1 MAGIIKKQI
10 LKHLSRFTKNLSPD
24 KINLSTLKGQGQLTN
39 LELDEEVL
47 QNVLELPTWLAITRV
62 YCNKASIRI
71 QWTKLKT
78 HPICLYLDKVEV
90 EMRTCE
96 EPRPPNG
103 QSPIAL
109 TAGQSEYGFAEKV
122 VEGMF
127 IVVNSITIKIHSKAF
142 HASFELW
149 QLQGYSV
156 NPNWQQSDL
165 RLTRITD
172 PQRGEVLTFKELT
185 WQTLRIE
192 ADATDNG
199 DQDPVT
205 TPLRLITNQG
215 RIQISLKRRTK
226 DCNVMASKLMF
237 LLDDLLWVLTDS
249 QLKAM
254 MKYAESLSEAME
266 KSAQQRKSLAPE
278 SVQITPPAPSTQQ
291 SWSQPFGVSP
301 NASSIGQYFDKHD
314 MKESSYHLLI
324 SRLDLH
330 ICDDSHTRE
339 SGALKHGML
348 GGAMQLTFRRM
359 AFDYYPFHRAG
370 DACKHWVRYSEAMET
385 RGQWAKKLVSE
396 FQSKIEKLY
405 EEMDPAFARTP
416 LSPFKRK
423 PDTSLSPHKS
433 PLEKGRVPPTSL
445 PRLRHPPWNRL
456 RSSCVVVR
464 VDDLD
469 VHQVS
474 TAGQHSKKP
483 STLLSCSRKFFKL
496 PDQVSAIHIE
506 FTEYYFPDNQDF
518 PVPCPNLYVQLNGL
532 MLTLDTASVLWINL
546 FCLDLYRSLE
556 QFKAIYKLEDSGKHD
571 EHVDVRLDG
580 FRMKLNIPVEKK
592 VTDHQDRPQTLCI
605 CTSEMTATNTRHA
618 PFCSCQD
625 LQSLFRKFASSEFFH
640 SSYTKFPRSQDNF
653 SLLHTLFLR
662 HAYEVDDRP
671 RKHPGFPQL
680 LHKTSASEDL
690 WSMNFTELS
699 LDFEGAESSKGRAL
713 SFIDPFPLS
722 VWACLPKRWGQAQIS
737 KRQELSASELK
748 IKPSASFSNHSKNEN
763 LSREHGVCQRS
774 KTDQDLKNIY
784 KVPETMD
791 VLGESDCEIDDGVD
805 NKELEASADIHV
817 LASSSVHVKVR
828 LNHYQYLVLLRMKE
842 VLQTL
847 QEQLAQDTQEVT
859 GSPLDPMSACVGV
872 MFHSAEVAL
881 LMNPAP
887 GSVLEPRSLDSDTT
901 SLIESELSPS
911 DSKEGL
917 VAEEKELKSETSS
930 EKGVCSTSEIPEDS
944 GIENT
949 GTGVTSVPLERL
961 PRSAS
966 DGALSTA
973 PHSKSIEEKGLI
985 EEAHEAVEALAAER
999 PAETSSHPQS
1009 PPALPSSPTSDTQ
1022 PLERGNITLNG
1033 QAELIP
1039 LKNIEVELSSALHI
1053 TKDATKEALHVTM
1066 DLTKEAMSIT
1076 KDALSLSREK
1086 MTSTM
1091 QKMLSLPPAKDSVPK
1106 AEEGAVTPGGGGSSR
1121 MRFFSMKRTASQ
1133 HSFDTTSVDG
1143 SGPED
1148 GLSVDSDGSD
1158 GFVMLTDS
1166 EPSLDPLPSG
1176 HLPQVHNDTGS
1187 RASLMAED
1195 EGGASPEINSSTSQS
1210 EDPSLQPVS
1219 VLVLKMNEVNCGIEA
1234 RGDDLS
1240 VALQVMNVVPEQLNN
1255 VGMWQYL
1262 RGYLVLPTATRG
1274 QSGTQD
1280 WVVARPVEG
1289 LVSSGEPGALGDPGI
1304 EKPSVPE
1311 ASKTHPEVCLR
1322 LDIGPNAAVHSP
1334 LAVQNGFLHMLVHSY
1349 TAEFFMSFLTNL
1361 GPFLEDEIIPEVIP
1375 MEIEVVDAKITLKDD
1390 SPRVYPTS
1398 PGPVPI
1404 TLAVDHVIVKRR
1416 DDGVFYLTAPQGEGS
1431 PKQEKPVSV
1440 LQEQK
1445 APVECVLAAPAAGT
1459 RGLQL
1464 KEVPELQRELQTMK
1478 IALAEA
1484 NMDKARLLQE
1494 IRKYNPLF
1502 QL

>member
-1 MAGIIKKQI
+1 KQI

-109 TAGQSEYGFAEKV
+109 AAGQSEYGFAEKV

-266 KSAQQRKSLAPE
+266 KSAQQRKSLAPD

-301 NASSIGQYFDKHD
+301 NATSIGQYFDKHD

-339 SGALKHGML
+339 SGTLKHGML

-370 DACKHWVRYSEAMET
+370 EACKHWVRYSEAMET
-385 RGQWAKKLVSE
+385 RGQWARRLVSE
-396 FQSKIEKLY
+396 FQGKVEKHY
-405 EEMDPAFARTP
+405 EEMDAAFTKTP
-416 LSPFKRK
+416 LSPFKKK
-423 PDTSLSPHKS
+423 PDALLSPHKS
-433 PLEKGRVPPTSL
+433 PFEKGRGPPSSL
-445 PRLRHPPWNRL
+445 PQLRHPPWHRL

-483 STLLSCSRKFFKL
+483 STLLSCSRKFLNL

-532 MLTLDTASVLWINL
+532 TLTLDTASMLWINL

-556 QFKAIYKLEDSGKHD
+556 QFKAIYKLEDSGQRD

-580 FRMKLNIPVEKK
+580 FRLKLSIPVEKK
-592 VTDHQDRPQTLCI
+592 VSDHQDRPQSLCI
-605 CTSEMTATNTRHA
+605 RASEMTATNTRHA

-625 LQSLFRKFASSEFFH
+625 LQSLFRKFAGSEFFH
-640 SSYTKFPRSQDNF
+640 SSYTQFPRSQDNF
-653 SLLHTLFLR
+653 NLLHTLFLR

-671 RKHPGFPQL
+671 QKYMGFPQPL
-680 LHKTSASEDL
+680 RKTSASEDL
-690 WSMNFTELS
+690 WSVNFTELS

-722 VWACLPKRWGQAQIS
+722 IWACLPKRWGQVQIS
-737 KRQELSASELK
+737 KRQQSSVSDLK

-774 KTDQDLKNIY
+774 RTDQDLKNIY

-791 VLGESDCEIDDGVD
+791 ALGESECELDDGVD
-805 NKELEASADIHV
+805 DKELEASADIHV
-817 LASSSVHVKVR
+817 LLSSSVHVKVR

-847 QEQLAQDTQEVT
+847 QEQLTQDTQEVI
-859 GSPLDPMSACVGV
+859 GCPLDPMSASVGV

-887 GSVLEPRSLDSDTT
+887 GSCVEPKSLDSDTT

-917 VAEEKELKSETSS
+917 AAEEKELKSETSS
-930 EKGVCSTSEIPEDS
+930 EKGMCSTTKVPEDNE
-944 GIENT
+944 IENT
-949 GTGVTSVPLERL
+949 GTSVTSVPLERL
-961 PRSAS
+961 PKSAS
-966 DGALSTA
+966 DGALSTT
-973 PHSKSIEEKGLI
+973 PQSKSVEEKGLI
-985 EEAHEAVEALAAER
+985 EEAHEAVEALVAER
-999 PAETSSHPQS
+999 AEEPHSHPQS
-1009 PPALPSSPTSDTQ
+1009 PAALPTSPTSTSAG
-1022 PLERGNITLNG
+1022 PLGGGNITLNG

-1039 LKNIEVELSSALHI
+1039 LKNLEVELSSALHI
-1053 TKDATKEALHVTM
+1053 TKDATKEALHATM

-1086 MTSTM
+1086 MTSTV

-1133 HSFDTTSVDG
+1133 HSFDATSVDG

-1176 HLPQVHNDTGS
+1176 HLLRVHSNAGS
-1187 RASLMAED
+1187 RANLVAED
-1195 EGGASPEINSSTSQS
+1195 EGGVYPEINSSASQS
-1210 EDPSLQPVS
+1210 AEEPSLQLVS

-1262 RGYLVLPTATRG
+1262 RGYV
-1274 QSGTQD
+1274 
-1280 WVVARPVEG
+1280 
-1289 LVSSGEPGALGDPGI
+1289 GDADV
-1304 EKPSVPE
+1304 EKPSAPE
-1311 ASKTHPEVCLR
+1311 AARTQPAVCLR
-1322 LDIGPNAAVHSP
+1322 LEAGPNAAVHSP
-1334 LAVQNGFLHMLVHSY
+1334 LAVQNGFLQMLVHSY
-1349 TAEFFMSFLTNL
+1349 TAEFFMSSLTNL

-1390 SPRVYPTS
+1390 SPQIYPTS

-1404 TLAVDHVIVKRR
+1404 TLAIDHVLVKRR

-1431 PKQEKPVSV
+1431 PKLEKPVSV
-1440 LQEQK
+1440 LQDQK
-1445 APVECVLAAPAAGT
+1445 APAECVLAAPTGGI

-1464 KEVPELQRELQTMK
+1464 KEVPELQRELQNMK

-1502 QL
+1502 EL

>member
-109 TAGQSEYGFAEKV
+109 AAGQSEYGFAEKV

-330 ICDDSHTRE
+330 ICDDSHSRE

-396 FQSKIEKLY
+396 FQSKIEKLC

-416 LSPFKRK
+416 LSPFRRK

-474 TAGQHSKKP
+474 TAGQQSKKP

-532 MLTLDTASVLWINL
+532 MLTLDIASVLWINL

-580 FRMKLNIPVEKK
+580 FRLKLNIPVEKK

-653 SLLHTLFLR
+653 GLLHTLFLR

-671 RKHPGFPQL
+671 QKHPGFPQL
-680 LHKTSASEDL
+680 LHRTSASEDL
-690 WSMNFTELS
+690 WSMNFTEIS

-713 SFIDPFPLS
+713 SFIDPLPLS
-722 VWACLPKRWGQAQIS
+722 IWACLPKRWGQAQIS
-737 KRQELSASELK
+737 KRQELAASELK

-774 KTDQDLKNIY
+774 KTDQDLKNIC
-784 KVPETMD
+784 KAPETMD
-791 VLGESDCEIDDGVD
+791 VLGESECEVDDGVD
-805 NKELEASADIHV
+805 DKELEASADIHV
-817 LASSSVHVKVR
+817 LVSSSVHVKVR

-842 VLQTL
+842 VLQML

-917 VAEEKELKSETSS
+917 AAEEKELKSETSS
-930 EKGVCSTSEIPEDS
+930 EKEVCSTSEAPKDS

-949 GTGVTSVPLERL
+949 GTSVLLERP

-973 PHSKSIEEKGLI
+973 PCSKSIEEKGLI
-985 EEAHEAVEALAAER
+985 EEAHEAVEALVAEK

-1009 PPALPSSPTSDTQ
+1009 PPALPASPTSDTQ
-1022 PLERGNITLNG
+1022 PLGRGNIALDG

-1086 MTSTM
+1086 MTSTV

-1106 AEEGAVTPGGGGSSR
+1106 VEEGAVTPGGGGSSR

-1133 HSFDTTSVDG
+1133 HSVDTTSVDG

-1176 HLPQVHNDTGS
+1176 HLPQVHNDMGS
-1187 RASLMAED
+1187 RTSLMAED

-1210 EDPSLQPVS
+1210 EDPSLQLVS

-1234 RGDDLS
+1234 RGEDLS
-1240 VALQVMNVVPEQLNN
+1240 VAVQVMNVVPEQLNN

-1262 RGYLVLPTATRG
+1262 RGYLVR
-1274 QSGTQD
+1274 SFCY
-1280 WVVARPVEG
+1280 
-1289 LVSSGEPGALGDPGI
+1289 SSRRFRYR
-1304 EKPSVPE
+1304 E
-1311 ASKTHPEVCLR
+1311 AF
-1322 LDIGPNAAVHSP
+1322 SP
-1334 LAVQNGFLHMLVHSY
+1334 
-1349 TAEFFMSFLTNL
+1349 
-1361 GPFLEDEIIPEVIP
+1361 
-1375 MEIEVVDAKITLKDD
+1375 
-1390 SPRVYPTS
+1390 
-1398 PGPVPI
+1398 
-1404 TLAVDHVIVKRR
+1404 
-1416 DDGVFYLTAPQGEGS
+1416 
-1431 PKQEKPVSV
+1431 
-1440 LQEQK
+1440 
-1445 APVECVLAAPAAGT
+1445 
-1459 RGLQL
+1459 
-1464 KEVPELQRELQTMK
+1464 
-1478 IALAEA
+1478 
-1484 NMDKARLLQE
+1484 
-1494 IRKYNPLF
+1494 
-1502 QL
+1502 

>member
-1 MAGIIKKQI
+1 MCGI
-10 LKHLSRFTKNLSPD
+10 SPDFFSNGFTKNLSPD

-109 TAGQSEYGFAEKV
+109 AAGQSEYGFAEKV

-301 NASSIGQYFDKHD
+301 NASSISQYFDKHD

-330 ICDDSHTRE
+330 ICDDSHTQE
-339 SGALKHGML
+339 TGTLKHGML

-385 RGQWAKKLVSE
+385 RGQWAKRLVSE
-396 FQSKIEKLY
+396 FQSKIEKRY
-405 EEMDPAFARTP
+405 EEMDPAFPRTP
-416 LSPFKRK
+416 LSPFKKK
-423 PDTSLSPHKS
+423 PDPSLSTPKS
-433 PLEKGRVPPTSL
+433 PSEKGRGPPTSL

-474 TAGQHSKKP
+474 TAGQQSKKP
-483 STLLSCSRKFFKL
+483 SMLLSCSRKFLKL
-496 PDQVSAIHIE
+496 PHQVSAIHIE

-532 MLTLDTASVLWINL
+532 MLTLDTASVLWMNL
-546 FCLDLYRSLE
+546 FCLDLCRSLE
-556 QFKAIYKLEDSGKHD
+556 QFKAIYKLDDSGKRD

-580 FRMKLNIPVEKK
+580 FKLKLNIPVEKK
-592 VTDHQDRPQTLCI
+592 VCDHPDRPQSLCI
-605 CTSEMTATNTRHA
+605 CMSEVTATNTRHA
-618 PFCSCQD
+618 PSCTCQD
-625 LQSLFRKFASSEFFH
+625 LQSLFRQFASSEFFH

-662 HAYEVDDRP
+662 HAYEVEDRP
-671 RKHPGFPQL
+671 PKQPGFPQL
-680 LHKTSASEDL
+680 LCKTSASEDL
-690 WSMNFTELS
+690 WSLNFTELS
-699 LDFEGAESSKGRAL
+699 LGFEGAESSKGRAL

-722 VWACLPKRWGQAQIS
+722 IWACLPKRWRQAQIA
-737 KRQELSASELK
+737 KRQELAAPELK
-748 IKPSASFSNHSKNEN
+748 IKPSASFSHHSKNQN
-763 LSREHGVCQRS
+763 LSREHGFCQRS
-774 KTDQDLKNIY
+774 KTDQDLKNIS

-791 VLGESDCEIDDGVD
+791 VLGESDCEMDGGIDD
-805 NKELEASADIHV
+805 KELEASADVHV
-817 LASSSVHVKVR
+817 LVSSSVHVKVR
-828 LNHYQYLVLLRMKE
+828 LNHYQYLVLLRMRE
-842 VLQTL
+842 VLQAL

-872 MFHSAEVAL
+872 VFHSAEVAL

-887 GSVLEPRSLDSDTT
+887 SSVLEPRSLDSDTT

-917 VAEEKELKSETSS
+917 VAEEKGLKSETSS
-930 EKGVCSTSEIPEDS
+930 EKGVCSTSEVLEDS
-944 GIENT
+944 GIENIAPS
-949 GTGVTSVPLERL
+949 VTTVPLERL
-961 PRSAS
+961 PRSTS
-966 DGALSTA
+966 DGVLSTA

-985 EEAHEAVEALAAER
+985 EEAHEAVEALVAER
-999 PAETSSHPQS
+999 PAESSSYPQS
-1009 PPALPSSPTSDTQ
+1009 PPILPSSPTSDTQ
-1022 PLERGNITLNG
+1022 PLGRGNAALNG

-1106 AEEGAVTPGGGGSSR
+1106 AEEGAVTPGGGSSSR

-1176 HLPQVHNDTGS
+1176 NLPQVHSDTGS

-1195 EGGASPEINSSTSQS
+1195 EGRVSPEINSSTSQS
-1210 EDPSLQPVS
+1210 EDPSLQLVS
-1219 VLVLKMNEVNCGIEA
+1219 VLVLKMSEVSCGIEA

-1240 VALQVMNVVPEQLNN
+1240 VAVQVMNVVPEQLSN

-1262 RGYLVLPTATRG
+1262 RGYL
-1274 QSGTQD
+1274 
-1280 WVVARPVEG
+1280 
-1289 LVSSGEPGALGDPGI
+1289 GDPGA
-1304 EKPSVPE
+1304 EKPSAPE
-1311 ASKTHPEVCLR
+1311 AGQTQPDVCLR
-1322 LDIGPNAAVHSP
+1322 LAAGPGAAVHSP
-1334 LAVQNGFLHMLVHSY
+1334 LAVQNGFLQMLVHSY
-1349 TAEFFMSFLTNL
+1349 TADFFMSFLTNL

-1390 SPRVYPTS
+1390 SPQVYPTS

-1404 TLAVDHVIVKRR
+1404 TLAVDHVVVKRR
-1416 DDGVFYLTAPQGEGS
+1416 DDGVFYLTAPKGES
-1431 PKQEKPVSV
+1431 SSKLEKPVAAH
-1440 LQEQK
+1440 QEEK
-1445 APVECVLAAPAAGT
+1445 APVESVPGPAA
-1459 RGLQL
+1459 GLQL
-1464 KEVPELQRELQTMK
+1464 KEVPELQKELQSMK

-1484 NMDKARLLQE
+1484 NLDKARLLQE
-1494 IRKYNPLF
+1494 VRKYNPLF

>member
-1 MAGIIKKQI
+1 MCRKFGHLPSFISSTIIFRF
-10 LKHLSRFTKNLSPD
+10 LLRHLPKFTKNLSPD

-109 TAGQSEYGFAEKV
+109 AAGQSEYGFAEKV

-226 DCNVMASKLMF
+226 DCNVVASKLMF

-291 SWSQPFGVSP
+291 SWSQSFGVSP
-301 NASSIGQYFDKHD
+301 SASSIGQYFDKHD

-339 SGALKHGML
+339 SGTLKHGML

-396 FQSKIEKLY
+396 FQSKIEKRY
-405 EEMDPAFARTP
+405 EEMDPSFTRTP
-416 LSPFKRK
+416 LSPFKKK
-423 PDTSLSPHKS
+423 PDTLLSPHKS
-433 PLEKGRVPPTSL
+433 PSEKGRVPPSSL
-445 PRLRHPPWNRL
+445 PQLRHPSWNRL

-474 TAGQHSKKP
+474 TAGQQSKKP
-483 STLLSCSRKFFKL
+483 STLLSCSRKFLNL

-518 PVPCPNLYVQLNGL
+518 PVPCPNLYAQLNGL

-556 QFKAIYKLEDSGKHD
+556 QFKAIYKLEDSGKRD
-571 EHVDVRLDG
+571 EHFDVRLDG
-580 FRMKLNIPVEKK
+580 FRLKLNIPVEKK
-592 VTDHQDRPQTLCI
+592 VTDHRDRPQALCI
-605 CTSEMTATNTRHA
+605 RMSEMTATNTRHA

-625 LQSLFRKFASSEFFH
+625 LQSLFRRFANSEFFH
-640 SSYTKFPRSQDNF
+640 CNYTQFPRSQDNF

-671 RKHPGFPQL
+671 RQHAGFSQA
-680 LHKTSASEDL
+680 LHKSSASEDL

-699 LDFEGAESSKGRAL
+699 LDFEGAESSKGKAIN
-713 SFIDPFPLS
+713 FVDPFPLS
-722 VWACLPKRWGQAQIS
+722 LWACLPKRWRQAQMS
-737 KRQELSASELK
+737 KQQALAASELK

-763 LSREHGVCQRS
+763 LSREHGICQRS
-774 KTDQDLKNIY
+774 KTDQDLKNIS
-784 KVPETMD
+784 KVPETMG
-791 VLGESDCEIDDGVD
+791 VLGECDCETDDGVD
-805 NKELEASADIHV
+805 DKELESSADIHM
-817 LASSSVHVKVR
+817 LLSSSVHVKVR

-859 GSPLDPMSACVGV
+859 GSPLDPVSACVGV

-881 LMNPAP
+881 LMNPVP
-887 GSVLEPRSLDSDTT
+887 GSGLEPRSLDSDTT

-917 VAEEKELKSETSS
+917 AAEEKELKSETSS
-930 EKGVCSTSEIPEDS
+930 EKGVSSTSKVPEDS
-944 GIENT
+944 GTEDI
-949 GTGVTSVPLERL
+949 GTDVTTAPLERL

-966 DGALSTA
+966 DGALSTS
-973 PHSKSIEEKGLI
+973 PCSKSTEEKGLI
-985 EEAHEAVEALAAER
+985 EEAHEAVEALVAER
-999 PAETSSHPQS
+999 PAESSSHPQS
-1009 PPALPSSPTSDTQ
+1009 PPALPSSPTSDVQ
-1022 PLERGNITLNG
+1022 PLRRGSITLNG

-1039 LKNIEVELSSALHI
+1039 LKNLEVELSSALHI
-1053 TKDATKEALHVTM
+1053 TKDATKEALHVTV

-1091 QKMLSLPPAKDSVPK
+1091 QKMLSLPPTKDAVPK
-1106 AEEGAVTPGGGGSSR
+1106 AEEGAVTPGGSGSSR
-1121 MRFFSMKRTASQ
+1121 MRFFSMKRTTSQ

-1148 GLSVDSDGSD
+1148 GLSVDSDGSE

-1166 EPSLDPLPSG
+1166 EPSLDPLSSG
-1176 HLPQVHNDTGS
+1176 HLPQVHSDAGS
-1187 RASLMAED
+1187 RGSPMAED
-1195 EGGASPEINSSTSQS
+1195 EGRASPEINSSTSQS
-1210 EDPSLQPVS
+1210 GEDPSLQLVS

-1240 VALQVMNVVPEQLNN
+1240 IALQVMDVVPEQLTN

-1262 RGYLVLPTATRG
+1262 RGYL
-1274 QSGTQD
+1274 
-1280 WVVARPVEG
+1280 
-1289 LVSSGEPGALGDPGI
+1289 GDPGV
-1304 EKPSVPE
+1304 EKPSIPE

-1322 LDIGPNAAVHSP
+1322 LEVGPNTAVHSP
-1334 LAVQNGFLHMLVHSY
+1334 LAVENGFLQMLVHSY
-1349 TAEFFMSFLTNL
+1349 TAELFISFLTNL

-1375 MEIEVVDAKITLKDD
+1375 MEIEIVNAKITLKDD

-1431 PKQEKPVSV
+1431 LKQEKPVSDFK
-1440 LQEQK
+1440 EQT
-1445 APVECVLAAPAAGT
+1445 APAECVLATPAGEI

>member
-1 MAGIIKKQI
+1 MSGISEKSV
-10 LKHLSRFTKNLSPD
+10 LRGLSKFTKNLSPD

-109 TAGQSEYGFAEKV
+109 AAGQSEYGFAEKV

-199 DQDPVT
+199 DQDAVT

-278 SVQITPPAPSTQQ
+278 SVQITPPPPSTQQ

-339 SGALKHGML
+339 SGTLKHGML

-474 TAGQHSKKP
+474 TAGQQSKKP

-532 MLTLDTASVLWINL
+532 MLTLDTASVLWINF

-580 FRMKLNIPVEKK
+580 FRLKLNIPVEKK

-671 RKHPGFPQL
+671 QKHQGFPRL

-722 VWACLPKRWGQAQIS
+722 IWACLPRRWGQAQIS
-737 KRQELSASELK
+737 KRQELAASELK
-748 IKPSASFSNHSKNEN
+748 IKSSASFSNHSKNEN
-763 LSREHGVCQRS
+763 LSGEHGVCQRS

-791 VLGESDCEIDDGVD
+791 VLRESDCETDDVVD
-805 NKELEASADIHV
+805 DKELEASADIHV
-817 LASSSVHVKVR
+817 LVSSSVHVKVR

-859 GSPLDPMSACVGV
+859 GSPLDSMSACVGV

-917 VAEEKELKSETSS
+917 VAEEKEPKSETSS
-930 EKGVCSTSEIPEDS
+930 EKGVCSTSEVPEDS

-949 GTGVTSVPLERL
+949 GISVT
-961 PRSAS
+961 
-966 DGALSTA
+966 T

-985 EEAHEAVEALAAER
+985 EEAHEAVEALVAER

-1022 PLERGNITLNG
+1022 PLGRGNITLNG

-1053 TKDATKEALHVTM
+1053 TKDATKDALHVTM

-1106 AEEGAVTPGGGGSSR
+1106 AEEGAVTPGGSGSSR

-1166 EPSLDPLPSG
+1166 G

-1195 EGGASPEINSSTSQS
+1195 EGGVSPDINSSTSQS
-1210 EDPSLQPVS
+1210 EDPSLQLVS

-1240 VALQVMNVVPEQLNN
+1240 VALQVTNVVPEQLNN
-1255 VGMWQYL
+1255 IGMWQYL
-1262 RGYLVLPTATRG
+1262 RRY
-1274 QSGTQD
+1274 
-1280 WVVARPVEG
+1280 
-1289 LVSSGEPGALGDPGI
+1289 LGDPGM

-1311 ASKTHPEVCLR
+1311 ASKTQPEVCLR
-1322 LDIGPNAAVHSP
+1322 LEVGPNAAVHSP

-1349 TAEFFMSFLTNL
+1349 TAELFMSFLTNL

-1404 TLAVDHVIVKRR
+1404 TLAVDHIIVKRR
-1416 DDGVFYLTAPQGEGS
+1416 DDGVFYLTAPQGDGS
-1431 PKQEKPVSV
+1431 LKQEKPVSV
-1440 LQEQK
+1440 LREQK
-1445 APVECVLAAPAAGT
+1445 APAEYILAAPAAGT

>member
-1 MAGIIKKQI
+1 
-10 LKHLSRFTKNLSPD
+10 RFTKNLSPD

-109 TAGQSEYGFAEKV
+109 AAGQSEYGFAEKV

-199 DQDPVT
+199 DQDPIT

-226 DCNVMASKLMF
+226 DCNVVASKLMF

-278 SVQITPPAPSTQQ
+278 SVQTTPPAPSAQQ
-291 SWSQPFGVSP
+291 SWAQPFGGTP

-324 SRLDLH
+324 SHLDLH

-348 GGAMQLTFRRM
+348 GGAIQLTFRRM

-396 FQSKIEKLY
+396 FQSKMEKFY
-405 EEMDPAFARTP
+405 EETDPVFARNP

-423 PDTSLSPHKS
+423 PDPPQSPQKS
-433 PLEKGRVPPTSL
+433 PLEKGRAPPTSL
-445 PRLRHPPWNRL
+445 PQLRHPPWHRL

-474 TAGQHSKKP
+474 TAGQQSKKP
-483 STLLSCSRKFFKL
+483 STLLSCSRKIFKL

-532 MLTLDTASVLWINL
+532 MLTLDTPSVLWINL
-546 FCLDLYRSLE
+546 FCLDLCRSLE
-556 QFKAIYKLEDSGKHD
+556 QFKAIYKLEDSGKRD

-580 FRMKLNIPVEKK
+580 FRLKLNIPVDKK
-592 VTDHQDRPQTLCI
+592 VTDHRDRPRALCV
-605 CTSEMTATNTRHA
+605 CTSEVTATNTRHA
-618 PFCSCQD
+618 PSCSCQD
-625 LQSLFRKFASSEFFH
+625 LQSLFRKFAGSEFFH
-640 SSYTKFPRSQDNF
+640 SSYTEFPRTQDRF

-662 HAYEVDDRP
+662 HAYQVDDRLQ
-671 RKHPGFPQL
+671 KQPGFAQL
-680 LHKTSASEDL
+680 PHKTSASEDL
-690 WSMNFTELS
+690 WSVNFSELS
-699 LDFEGAESSKGRAL
+699 LGFEGAESSKGRAL

-722 VWACLPKRWGQAQIS
+722 IWACLPKRWGQAQIS
-737 KRQELSASELK
+737 KRQELATSEVK

-763 LSREHGVCQRS
+763 LSREHSVCQRS
-774 KTDQDLKNIY
+774 KTDQDLKNIS
-784 KVPETMD
+784 KAPDTMD
-791 VLGESDCEIDDGVD
+791 ILGESDCEVDDGVD
-805 NKELEASADIHV
+805 SKELEASADIHV
-817 LASSSVHVKVR
+817 LMSSSVHVKVR

-847 QEQLAQDTQEVT
+847 QEQLAQDTQEMT
-859 GSPLDPMSACVGV
+859 GSPLDPVSACVGV

-881 LMNPAP
+881 LMTPAP

-917 VAEEKELKSETSS
+917 AAEEKELKSESSS
-930 EKGVCSTSEIPEDS
+930 EKGLGSTSELPEDS
-944 GIENT
+944 GIQDT
-949 GTGVTSVPLERL
+949 GATVPLERL

-966 DGALSTA
+966 DGALSAA
-973 PHSKSIEEKGLI
+973 PRGKGAEEKGLI
-985 EEAHEAVEALAAER
+985 EEAHEAVEALVAER

-1009 PPALPSSPTSDTQ
+1009 PPALPSSPALDTQ
-1022 PLERGNITLNG
+1022 PSGRGGVALNG

-1039 LKNIEVELSSALHI
+1039 LRNIEVELSSALHI
-1053 TKDATKEALHVTM
+1053 TKDATKEALHATM
-1066 DLTKEAMSIT
+1066 DLTKEAMSLT
-1076 KDALSLSREK
+1076 KDALSLSRDK

-1091 QKMLSLPPAKDSVPK
+1091 QRMLSLPPARDSVPK
-1106 AEEGAVTPGGGGSSR
+1106 AEEGAVTPGGVGSGR
-1121 MRFFSMKRTASQ
+1121 MRFFSMKRTSSQ

-1148 GLSVDSDGSD
+1148 GLSMDSDGSD

-1166 EPSLDPLPSG
+1166 GKALGFSSPHPSSHRGDGFVPWQLIHAAFLWN
-1176 HLPQVHNDTGS
+1176 HFCC
-1187 RASLMAED
+1187 SLF
-1195 EGGASPEINSSTSQS
+1195 
-1210 EDPSLQPVS
+1210 LKVS
-1219 VLVLKMNEVNCGIEA
+1219 VLVLKMNDVNCATEVQ
-1234 RGDDLS
+1234 GDDLS

-1255 VGMWQYL
+1255 VGMWQFL
-1262 RGYLVLPTATRG
+1262 RGYV
-1274 QSGTQD
+1274 
-1280 WVVARPVEG
+1280 
-1289 LVSSGEPGALGDPGI
+1289 GDPGV
-1304 EKPSVPE
+1304 EKPASPE
-1311 ASKTHPEVCLR
+1311 PIQPHPEVCLR
-1322 LDIGPNAAVHSP
+1322 LESGPCAAAHSP
-1334 LAVQNGFLHMLVHSY
+1334 LAERNGFLRMLLHSRS
-1349 TAEFFMSFLTNL
+1349 TELCTSCLTSL

-1375 MEIEVVDAKITLKDD
+1375 MEIEIVDAKITLKDD
-1390 SPRVYPTS
+1390 SPPVYPTS

-1404 TLAVDHVIVKRR
+1404 TLAMDHVVVRRR
-1416 DDGVFYLTAPQGEGS
+1416 DDGIFYLTGQ
-1431 PKQEKPVSV
+1431 
-1440 LQEQK
+1440 
-1445 APVECVLAAPAAGT
+1445 
-1459 RGLQL
+1459 
-1464 KEVPELQRELQTMK
+1464 QR
-1478 IALAEA
+1478 
-1484 NMDKARLLQE
+1484 
-1494 IRKYNPLF
+1494 
-1502 QL
+1502 

>member
-1 MAGIIKKQI
+1 
-10 LKHLSRFTKNLSPD
+10 
-24 KINLSTLKGQGQLTN
+24 
-39 LELDEEVL
+39 
-47 QNVLELPTWLAITRV
+47 
-62 YCNKASIRI
+62 
-71 QWTKLKT
+71 
-78 HPICLYLDKVEV
+78 
-90 EMRTCE
+90 MRTCE

-109 TAGQSEYGFAEKV
+109 AAGQSEYGFAEKV

-192 ADATDNG
+192 ADATENG

-226 DCNVMASKLMF
+226 DCNVVASKLMF

-278 SVQITPPAPSTQQ
+278 SVQITPPAPSAQQ
-291 SWSQPFGVSP
+291 SWAQPFGASP

-330 ICDDSHTRE
+330 ICDDSHARE
-339 SGALKHGML
+339 AGAQKHGML
-348 GGAMQLTFRRM
+348 GGAIQLTFRRM

-396 FQSKIEKLY
+396 FQSKMEKFY
-405 EEMDPAFARTP
+405 EESDPMFARTP

-423 PDTSLSPHKS
+423 PEPPQSSP
-433 PLEKGRVPPTSL
+433 PEKGRAPPTSL
-445 PRLRHPPWNRL
+445 PRLRQPPWHRL
-456 RSSCVVVR
+456 RSSCVLLR

-474 TAGQHSKKP
+474 TAGQQSKKP
-483 STLLSCSRKFFKL
+483 STLLSCSRKIFKL

-518 PVPCPNLYVQLNGL
+518 PVPCPNLYMQLNGL
-532 MLTLDTASVLWINL
+532 MLTLDTPSVLWINL
-546 FCLDLYRSLE
+546 FCLDLCRSLE
-556 QFKAIYKLEDSGKHD
+556 QFKAIYKLEDSGKRD

-580 FRMKLNIPVEKK
+580 FRLKLSIPVDKK
-592 VTDHQDRPQTLCI
+592 VTEHRDRPRALCV
-605 CTSEMTATNTRHA
+605 CMSEVTATNTRHA
-618 PFCSCQD
+618 PSCSCQD
-625 LQSLFRKFASSEFFH
+625 LQGLFRKFAGSEFFH
-640 SSYTKFPRSQDNF
+640 SSYAAFPREQGSF

-662 HAYEVDDRP
+662 HAFHVEDRP
-671 RKHPGFPQL
+671 HKHHKLP
-680 LHKTSASEDL
+680 HKTSASEDL
-690 WSMNFTELS
+690 WSVNFSELS
-699 LDFEGAESSKGRAL
+699 LGFEGAESSKGRAL
-713 SFIDPFPLS
+713 SFVDPFPLS
-722 VWACLPKRWGQAQIS
+722 IWVCLPKRWGQAQMS
-737 KRQELSASELK
+737 KRQELATSEVK

-763 LSREHGVCQRS
+763 LSREQGICQRS
-774 KTDQDLKNIY
+774 KTDQDLRNIY
-784 KVPETMD
+784 KAPDTMD
-791 VLGESDCEIDDGVD
+791 VLGESDCEVDDGVD
-805 NKELEASADIHV
+805 SKELEASADIHV
-817 LASSSVHVKVR
+817 LMSSSVHVKVR

-842 VLQTL
+842 VLQAL
-847 QEQLAQDTQEVT
+847 QEQLAQDTQEMT
-859 GSPLDPMSACVGV
+859 GSPLDAMSACVGV
-872 MFHSAEVAL
+872 MFPSAEVAL
-881 LMNPAP
+881 LMAPAP
-887 GSVLEPRSLDSDTT
+887 GSVVEPRSLDSDTT

-917 VAEEKELKSETSS
+917 AAEEKELKSESSS
-930 EKGVCSTSEIPEDS
+930 EKGLGSTSELPEDS
-944 GIENT
+944 GT
-949 GTGVTSVPLERL
+949 QDSGASVPLERL

-966 DGALSTA
+966 DGALSAA
-973 PHSKSIEEKGLI
+973 PRGKGAEEKALI
-985 EEAHEAVEALAAER
+985 EEAHEAVEALVAER

-1009 PPALPSSPTSDTQ
+1009 PPALPSSPASDAQ
-1022 PLERGNITLNG
+1022 PLGRGGVALNG
-1033 QAELIP
+1033 QAELVP
-1039 LKNIEVELSSALHI
+1039 LRSIEVELSSALHI
-1053 TKDATKEALHVTM
+1053 TKDATKEALHATM
-1066 DLTKEAMSIT
+1066 DLTKEAVSLT
-1076 KDALSLSREK
+1076 KDALSLSRDK

-1091 QKMLSLPPAKDSVPK
+1091 QRMLSLPPARDSVPK
-1106 AEEGAVTPGGGGSSR
+1106 AEEGALTPGGAGSGR
-1121 MRFFSMKRTASQ
+1121 MRFFSMKRTSSQ

-1166 EPSLDPLPSG
+1166 EPSLDPLSSG
-1176 HLPQVHNDTGS
+1176 QLPPAHNDMGS
-1187 RASLMAED
+1187 RSSLVAED
-1195 EGGASPEINSSTSQS
+1195 EGGVSPEVNSSTSQS
-1210 EDPSLQPVS
+1210 EDPSLQLVS
-1219 VLVLKMNEVNCGIEA
+1219 VLVLKMSDVNCAVEVQ
-1234 RGDDLS
+1234 GDDLS
-1240 VALQVMNVVPEQLNN
+1240 VALQVMKVVPEQLNN
-1255 VGMWQYL
+1255 VGMWQFL
-1262 RGYLVLPTATRG
+1262 RGYV
-1274 QSGTQD
+1274 
-1280 WVVARPVEG
+1280 
-1289 LVSSGEPGALGDPGI
+1289 ALGDPG
-1304 EKPSVPE
+1304 EGKAASPE
-1311 ASKTHPEVCLR
+1311 PRQPQPEVSLR
-1322 LDIGPNAAVHSP
+1322 LQSGPRAAALSA
-1334 LAVQNGFLHMLVHSY
+1334 LAEHNGFLQLLLHSQA
-1349 TAEFFMSFLTNL
+1349 TELCTSCLASL

-1390 SPRVYPTS
+1390 TPPVYPTS

-1404 TLAVDHVIVKRR
+1404 TLAMDHIVVRRR
-1416 DDGVFYLTAPQGEGS
+1416 DDGVFYLTAPQGKDS
-1431 PKQEKPVSV
+1431 VKQEKSVSV
-1440 LQEQK
+1440 PEEQK
-1445 APVECVLAAPAAGT
+1445 APSECVSPAPAAGA

-1464 KEVPELQRELQTMK
+1464 KQVPELQRELQTLK
-1478 IALAEA
+1478 LALAEA

>member
-1 MAGIIKKQI
+1 
-10 LKHLSRFTKNLSPD
+10 RFTKNLSPD

-109 TAGQSEYGFAEKV
+109 AAGQSEYGFAEKV

-199 DQDPVT
+199 DQDPIT

-226 DCNVMASKLMF
+226 DCNVVASKLMF

-278 SVQITPPAPSTQQ
+278 SVQITPPAPSAQQ
-291 SWSQPFGVSP
+291 SWAQPFGASP

-330 ICDDSHTRE
+330 ICDDSHARE
-339 SGALKHGML
+339 AGALKHGML
-348 GGAMQLTFRRM
+348 GGAIQLTFRRM

-396 FQSKIEKLY
+396 FQSKMEKFY
-405 EEMDPAFARTP
+405 EETDPVFARTP

-423 PDTSLSPHKS
+423 PDPPQSPQKS
-433 PLEKGRVPPTSL
+433 PPEKGRAPPTSL
-445 PRLRHPPWNRL
+445 PRLRRPPWHRL

-474 TAGQHSKKP
+474 TAGQQSKKP
-483 STLLSCSRKFFKL
+483 STLLSCSRKIFKL

-518 PVPCPNLYVQLNGL
+518 PVPCPNLYMQLNGL
-532 MLTLDTASVLWINL
+532 MLTLDTPSVLWINL
-546 FCLDLYRSLE
+546 FCLDLCRSLE
-556 QFKAIYKLEDSGKHD
+556 QFKAIYKLEDSGKRD

-580 FRMKLNIPVEKK
+580 FRLKLNIPVDKK
-592 VTDHQDRPQTLCI
+592 VTEHRDRPRALGVCM
-605 CTSEMTATNTRHA
+605 SEVTATNTRHA
-618 PFCSCQD
+618 PSCSCQD
-625 LQSLFRKFASSEFFH
+625 LQSLFREFAASEFFH
-640 SSYTKFPRSQDNF
+640 CSSAEFPRAQDRF
-653 SLLHTLFLR
+653 GLLHTLFLR
-662 HAYEVDDRP
+662 HAYHVHDRP
-671 RKHPGFPQL
+671 QRPGRPGSPQPP
-680 LHKTSASEDL
+680 HKTSASEDL
-690 WSMNFTELS
+690 WSVNFTELS
-699 LDFEGAESSKGRAL
+699 LGFEGAESSKGRAL

-722 VWACLPKRWGQAQIS
+722 IWACLPKRWGQAQIS
-737 KRQELSASELK
+737 KRQNLATSEVK
-748 IKPSASFSNHSKNEN
+748 IKPSASFSNHSKNQN

-784 KVPETMD
+784 KAPDTMA
-791 VLGESDCEIDDGVD
+791 VLGESDCEVDDGVD
-805 NKELEASADIHV
+805 TEELEASADIHV
-817 LASSSVHVKVR
+817 LMSSSVHVKVR
-828 LNHYQYLVLLRMKE
+828 LNHYQYLLLLRMKE

-847 QEQLAQDTQEVT
+847 QEQLAQDTQEMT
-859 GSPLDPMSACVGV
+859 GSPLDSMSACVGV

-881 LMNPAP
+881 LMTPAP

-917 VAEEKELKSETSS
+917 AAEEKELKSESSS
-930 EKGVCSTSEIPEDS
+930 EKGLGSTSELPEDS
-944 GIENT
+944 EIQDT
-949 GTGVTSVPLERL
+949 GASVPLERL

-966 DGALSTA
+966 DGALSAA
-973 PHSKSIEEKGLI
+973 PRGKGAEEKGLV
-985 EEAHEAVEALAAER
+985 EEAHEAVEALVAER

-1009 PPALPSSPTSDTQ
+1009 PPALPSSPASDTQ
-1022 PLERGNITLNG
+1022 PSGRGGVALNG

-1039 LKNIEVELSSALHI
+1039 LRNIEVELSSALHI
-1053 TKDATKEALHVTM
+1053 TKDATKEALHATM
-1066 DLTKEAMSIT
+1066 DLTKEAMSLT
-1076 KDALSLSREK
+1076 KDALSLSRDK

-1091 QKMLSLPPAKDSVPK
+1091 QRMLSLPPARDSVPR
-1106 AEEGAVTPGGGGSSR
+1106 AEEGAVTPGGVGSGR
-1121 MRFFSMKRTASQ
+1121 MRFFSMKRTSSQ

-1176 HLPQVHNDTGS
+1176 QLPQAHNDTGS
-1187 RASLMAED
+1187 RSSLVAED
-1195 EGGASPEINSSTSQS
+1195 EGGASPEVNSSTSQS
-1210 EDPSLQPVS
+1210 EDPSLQLVS
-1219 VLVLKMNEVNCGIEA
+1219 VLVLKMSDVNCAVEVQ
-1234 RGDDLS
+1234 GDDLS

-1255 VGMWQYL
+1255 VGMWQFL
-1262 RGYLVLPTATRG
+1262 RGYVVTPTLRKMLSVYSTSPKLEFFKKSKPNLKAVNFPPDTPKNR
-1274 QSGTQD
+1274 SGF
-1280 WVVARPVEG
+1280 
-1289 LVSSGEPGALGDPGI
+1289 
-1304 EKPSVPE
+1304 
-1311 ASKTHPEVCLR
+1311 LR
-1322 LDIGPNAAVHSP
+1322 L
-1334 LAVQNGFLHMLVHSY
+1334 LLHGCCTELCTSC
-1349 TAEFFMSFLTNL
+1349 LTSL
-1361 GPFLEDEIIPEVIP
+1361 GPFLEDEVIPEVIP
-1375 MEIEVVDAKITLKDD
+1375 MEIEVVDTKITLKDD
-1390 SPRVYPTS
+1390 SPPVYPTS

-1404 TLAVDHVIVKRR
+1404 TLAMDHVVVRRR
-1416 DDGVFYLTAPQGEGS
+1416 DDGVFYLTGQQQPE
-1431 PKQEKPVSV
+1431 QEKPVSV
-1440 LQEQK
+1440 PEEQK
-1445 APVECVLAAPAAGT
+1445 APAESVSPAPAAGA

-1464 KEVPELQRELQTMK
+1464 KQVPELQRELQTLK
-1478 IALAEA
+1478 LALAEA

>member
-1 MAGIIKKQI
+1 
-10 LKHLSRFTKNLSPD
+10 TKNLSPD

-62 YCNKASIRI
+62 FCNKASIRI

-96 EPRPPNG
+96 EPRAPNG

-109 TAGQSEYGFAEKV
+109 AAGQSEYGFAEKV

-156 NPNWQQSDL
+156 NPSWQQSDL

-192 ADATDNG
+192 ADASDNG

-226 DCNVMASKLMF
+226 DCNVVASKLMF

-278 SVQITPPAPSTQQ
+278 SVQLTPPAPSTQQ
-291 SWSQPFGVSP
+291 PWSQPPGAS
-301 NASSIGQYFDKHD
+301 ASSLGQYFEKHD
-314 MKESSYHLLI
+314 MRESSYHLLI

-330 ICDDSHTRE
+330 LCDDSHGRDAGT
-339 SGALKHGML
+339 LKHGML
-348 GGAMQLTFRRM
+348 GGAIQLTFRRM

-370 DACKHWVRYSEAMET
+370 DACRHWVRYSKAMER
-385 RGQWAKKLVSE
+385 RGQWAEKLLSE

-405 EEMDPAFARTP
+405 EEADPAFSRTP
-416 LSPFKRK
+416 LSPFRRK
-423 PDTSLSPHKS
+423 PDPLLSPQ
-433 PLEKGRVPPTSL
+433 KGTPERGCAPPSSL
-445 PRLRHPPWNRL
+445 PRLHRPPWSRL
-456 RSSCVVVR
+456 RSSCLLVR

-474 TAGQHSKKP
+474 TAGQQSKKP

-556 QFKAIYKLEDSGKHD
+556 QFKAIYRHLEDSGKQD
-571 EHVDVRLDG
+571 EHMDVRLDG
-580 FRMKLNIPVEKK
+580 SRLKLSIPVEKK
-592 VTDHQDRPQTLCI
+592 VAEHQDRPQALCI
-605 CTSEMTATNTRHA
+605 CTAEVTATNTRHA
-618 PFCSCQD
+618 PCCSCQD

-640 SSYTKFPRSQDNF
+640 SSYSKFPRAQDTF

-662 HAYEVDDRP
+662 HAYEVQDSP
-671 RKHPGFPQL
+671 RGPAGAAQL
-680 LHKTSASEDL
+680 PHKVSASADL
-690 WSMNFTELS
+690 WSVNFTELS

-722 VWACLPKRWGQAQIS
+722 LWACLPKRWGQAQLS
-737 KRQELSASELK
+737 KRRELAASELRMK
-748 IKPSASFSNHSKNEN
+748 SSASFSNHSQGEN
-763 LSREHGVCQRS
+763 LSREPGVCQRS

-791 VLGESDCEIDDGVD
+791 VLGESESEVGDGVD
-805 NKELEASADIHV
+805 KQELEASADIHV
-817 LASSSVHVKVR
+817 LVSSAVQLKVR

-859 GSPLDPMSACVGV
+859 GSALDPMSACVGV
-872 MFHSAEVAL
+872 VFHSAEVAL

-887 GSVLEPRSLDSDTT
+887 GSVPRSPDSDTT

-917 VAEEKELKSETSS
+917 AAEGRELKSESSS
-930 EKGVCSTSEIPEDS
+930 EKGPCSPSEVSENS
-944 GIENT
+944 GIEQT
-949 GTGVTSVPLERL
+949 GTSAPLERL

-966 DGALSTA
+966 DGALA
-973 PHSKSIEEKGLI
+973 AALCSKSIEEKGLV
-985 EEAHEAVEALAAER
+985 EEAHEAVEALVAER

-1009 PPALPSSPTSDTQ
+1009 PPALPSSPPLDTQ
-1022 PLERGNITLNG
+1022 PPGRGSIALNG

-1039 LKNIEVELSSALHI
+1039 LKNIEVDLSSALHI

-1091 QKMLSLPPAKDSVPK
+1091 QKMLSLPPAKDPVPK
-1106 AEEGAVTPGGGGSSR
+1106 AEEGAGTPGGGGSSR
-1121 MRFFSMKRTASQ
+1121 LRFFSARRSPSQ
-1133 HSFDTTSVDG
+1133 HSFEWPWADG
-1143 SGPED
+1143 SGAED
-1148 GLSVDSDGSD
+1148 RLSVDSDGSD
-1158 GFVMLTDS
+1158 GFVLLTDS
-1166 EPSLDPLPSG
+1166 ESSLDPLPSG
-1176 HLPQVHNDTGS
+1176 HLPQVPSDTGS
-1187 RASLMAED
+1187 RASLVGEEEGTVSAEV
-1195 EGGASPEINSSTSQS
+1195 SSSTSQS
-1210 EDPSLQPVS
+1210 EDPSLQLVS
-1219 VLVLKMNEVNCGIEA
+1219 VLVLKMREVSCGIEA

-1240 VALQVMNVVPEQLNN
+1240 VAVQVMNVTPEQLSN

-1262 RGYLVLPTATRG
+1262 RGYL
-1274 QSGTQD
+1274 
-1280 WVVARPVEG
+1280 G
-1289 LVSSGEPGALGDPGI
+1289 LCPAAAGPEQAAAAEAGRSQPAL
-1304 EKPSVPE
+1304 S
-1311 ASKTHPEVCLR
+1311 LR
-1322 LDIGPNAAVHSP
+1322 FELGPAAALRSP
-1334 LAVQNGFLHMLVHSY
+1334 LALQNGFFQLLLHTY
-1349 TAEFFMSFLTNL
+1349 AAEFLMSFLTNL
-1361 GPFLEDEIIPEVIP
+1361 GPFLEDEVVPEVVP

-1390 SPRVYPTS
+1390 SPQVYPTS
-1398 PGPVPI
+1398 PGPAPV
-1404 TLAVDHVIVKRR
+1404 TLAVDHVVVRRR
-1416 DDGVFYLTAPQGEGS
+1416 DDGVFYLTGQG
-1431 PKQEKPVSV
+1431 KQEEAVSAP
-1440 LQEQK
+1440 QEQK
-1445 APVECVLAAPAAGT
+1445 APLESVPAAQ
-1459 RGLQL
+1459 GLQL
-1464 KEVPELQRELQTMK
+1464 QQVPELQRELQAVRM
-1478 IALAEA
+1478 ALAEA
-1484 NMDKARLLQE
+1484 NLDRARLLQE
-1494 IRKYNPLF
+1494 VRKYNPLF

>member
-1 MAGIIKKQI
+1 
-10 LKHLSRFTKNLSPD
+10 RFTKNLSPD

-109 TAGQSEYGFAEKV
+109 AAGQSEYGFAEKV

-199 DQDPVT
+199 DQDPIT

-226 DCNVMASKLMF
+226 DCNVVASKLMF

-278 SVQITPPAPSTQQ
+278 SVQTTPPAPSAQQ
-291 SWSQPFGVSP
+291 SWAQPFGGTP

-330 ICDDSHTRE
+330 ICDDSHARE
-339 SGALKHGML
+339 AGALKHGML
-348 GGAMQLTFRRM
+348 GGAIQLTFRRM

-396 FQSKIEKLY
+396 FQSKMEKFY
-405 EEMDPAFARTP
+405 EETDPMFARNP

-423 PDTSLSPHKS
+423 PDPLQSPQKS
-433 PLEKGRVPPTSL
+433 PLEKGRAPPTSL
-445 PRLRHPPWNRL
+445 PQLRQPPWHRL

-474 TAGQHSKKP
+474 TAGQQSKKP
-483 STLLSCSRKFFKL
+483 STLLSCSRKIFKL
-496 PDQVSAIHIE
+496 PDKVSAIHIE

-518 PVPCPNLYVQLNGL
+518 PVPCPNLYMQLNGL
-532 MLTLDTASVLWINL
+532 MLTLDTPSVLWINL
-546 FCLDLYRSLE
+546 FCLDLCRSLE
-556 QFKAIYKLEDSGKHD
+556 QFKAIYKLEDSGKRD
-571 EHVDVRLDG
+571 EHMDVRLDG
-580 FRMKLNIPVEKK
+580 FRLKLNIPVDKK
-592 VTDHQDRPQTLCI
+592 VTDHRDRPRALCV
-605 CTSEMTATNTRHA
+605 CMSEVTATNTRHA
-618 PFCSCQD
+618 PSCSCQD
-625 LQSLFRKFASSEFFH
+625 LQSLFRKFAGSEFFH
-640 SSYTKFPRSQDNF
+640 SSYTKFPRTQDRF
-653 SLLHTLFLR
+653 SLLHTLFLH
-662 HAYEVDDRP
+662 HAYQVHDRL

-680 LHKTSASEDL
+680 PHKTSTSEDL
-690 WSMNFTELS
+690 WSVNFSELS
-699 LDFEGAESSKGRAL
+699 LGFEGAESSKGRAL

-722 VWACLPKRWGQAQIS
+722 IWACLPKRRGQAQIS
-737 KRQELSASELK
+737 KRQELATSEVK

-763 LSREHGVCQRS
+763 LSREQSVCQRS

-784 KVPETMD
+784 KVPDTMD
-791 VLGESDCEIDDGVD
+791 ILGESDCEVDDGVD
-805 NKELEASADIHV
+805 SKDLEASADIHV
-817 LASSSVHVKVR
+817 LMSSSVHVKVR

-842 VLQTL
+842 VLQAL
-847 QEQLAQDTQEVT
+847 QEQLAQDTQEMT

-881 LMNPAP
+881 LMTPAP

-917 VAEEKELKSETSS
+917 AAEEKELKSESSS
-930 EKGVCSTSEIPEDS
+930 EKGLGSTSELPEDS
-944 GIENT
+944 GIQDT
-949 GTGVTSVPLERL
+949 GASVPLERL

-966 DGALSTA
+966 DGALSAA
-973 PHSKSIEEKGLI
+973 PRGKGAEEKGLI
-985 EEAHEAVEALAAER
+985 EEAHEAVEALVLEG

-1009 PPALPSSPTSDTQ
+1009 PPALPSSPALDTQ
-1022 PLERGNITLNG
+1022 PSGRGGVALNG

-1039 LKNIEVELSSALHI
+1039 LRNIEVELSSALHI

-1066 DLTKEAMSIT
+1066 DLTKEAMSLT
-1076 KDALSLSREK
+1076 KDALSLSRDK

-1091 QKMLSLPPAKDSVPK
+1091 QRMLSLPPARDSVPK
-1106 AEEGAVTPGGGGSSR
+1106 AEEGAVTPGGAGSGR
-1121 MRFFSMKRTASQ
+1121 MRFFSMKRTSSQ

-1148 GLSVDSDGSD
+1148 GLSMDSDGSD

-1166 EPSLDPLPSG
+1166 EPSLDPLPSRQ
-1176 HLPQVHNDTGS
+1176 LPHAHNDTGS
-1187 RASLMAED
+1187 RSSLLD
-1195 EGGASPEINSSTSQS
+1195 EGGVSPEVNSSTSQS
-1210 EDPSLQPVS
+1210 EDPSLQLVS
-1219 VLVLKMNEVNCGIEA
+1219 VLMLKMNDVNCAIEVQ
-1234 RGDDLS
+1234 GDDLS

-1255 VGMWQYL
+1255 VGMWQFL
-1262 RGYLVLPTATRG
+1262 RGYV
-1274 QSGTQD
+1274 
-1280 WVVARPVEG
+1280 
-1289 LVSSGEPGALGDPGI
+1289 ALGDPGV
-1304 EKPSVPE
+1304 EKPASPE
-1311 ASKTHPEVCLR
+1311 PSQPHPEVCLR
-1322 LDIGPNAAVHSP
+1322 LELGPCAAAHSP
-1334 LAVQNGFLHMLVHSY
+1334 LAERNGFLRMLLHSRS
-1349 TAEFFMSFLTNL
+1349 TELCTSCLTSL

-1375 MEIEVVDAKITLKDD
+1375 MEIEVVDAQITLKDD
-1390 SPRVYPTS
+1390 SPPVYPTS

-1404 TLAVDHVIVKRR
+1404 TLAMDHVVVRRR
-1416 DDGVFYLTAPQGEGS
+1416 DDGVFYLTA
-1431 PKQEKPVSV
+1431 KQEKPVSV
-1440 LQEQK
+1440 PEEQK
-1445 APVECVLAAPAAGT
+1445 APAQSGSPAPAAGAC
-1459 RGLQL
+1459 GLQL
-1464 KEVPELQRELQTMK
+1464 KQVPELQRELQTMK
-1478 IALAEA
+1478 LALAEA

>member
-1 MAGIIKKQI
+1 MAAIIKKQI

-109 TAGQSEYGFAEKV
+109 AAGQSEYGFAEKV

-226 DCNVMASKLMF
+226 DCNVVASKLMF

-266 KSAQQRKSLAPE
+266 KSAQQRKTLAPE
-278 SVQITPPAPSTQQ
+278 SVQITPPAPSAQQ
-291 SWSQPFGVSP
+291 SWSQSFGVSP
-301 NASSIGQYFDKHD
+301 SASSIGQYFDKHD

-339 SGALKHGML
+339 SGNLKHGML
-348 GGAMQLTFRRM
+348 GGAIQLTFRRM

-385 RGQWAKKLVSE
+385 REQWAKKLVGE
-396 FQSKIEKLY
+396 FQSKIEKPY
-405 EEMDPAFARTP
+405 EEMDPSFSRTP
-416 LSPFKRK
+416 LSPFKKK
-423 PDTSLSPHKS
+423 PDTLSPHKGPS
-433 PLEKGRVPPTSL
+433 EKGRVPPSSL
-445 PRLRHPPWNRL
+445 PQLRHPSWNRL
-456 RSSCVVVR
+456 RSSCVLLR

-469 VHQVS
+469 IHQVS

-483 STLLSCSRKFFKL
+483 STLLSCSRKFLNL

-506 FTEYYFPDNQDF
+506 FTEYYFPDNPDF
-518 PVPCPNLYVQLNGL
+518 PVPCPNLYAQLNGL
-532 MLTLDTASVLWINL
+532 TLTLDTASVLWINL

-571 EHVDVRLDG
+571 EHFDVRLDG
-580 FRMKLNIPVEKK
+580 FRLKLNIPVEKK
-592 VTDHQDRPQTLCI
+592 VTEHRDRPQALCI
-605 CTSEMTATNTRHA
+605 RMSQVTATNTRHA

-625 LQSLFRKFASSEFFH
+625 LQSLFRRFANSEFFH
-640 SSYTKFPRSQDNF
+640 SNYSQFPRSQDNF

-671 RKHPGFPQL
+671 QKQTGFSQTF
-680 LHKTSASEDL
+680 HKASASEDL
-690 WSMNFTELS
+690 WSVNFTELS
-699 LDFEGAESSKGRAL
+699 LDFEGAESSKGKAIN
-713 SFIDPFPLS
+713 FISSFPLS
-722 VWACLPKRWGQAQIS
+722 IWACLPKKWAQAQMS
-737 KRQELSASELK
+737 KRQALAPFELK

-763 LSREHGVCQRS
+763 LSKERGICQRS

-791 VLGESDCEIDDGVD
+791 VLGECAYETDNGVD
-805 NKELEASADIHV
+805 DKELESSADIHV
-817 LASSSVHVKVR
+817 LLSSSVHVKVR

-859 GSPLDPMSACVGV
+859 GSPSEATSACVGV
-872 MFHSAEVAL
+872 MFQSAELAL
-881 LMNPAP
+881 IMNPVP
-887 GSVLEPRSLDSDTT
+887 GSGLEPQSLDSDTT

-917 VAEEKELKSETSS
+917 AAEEKELKSETSS
-930 EKGVCSTSEIPEDS
+930 EKGAISSSKVPEDS
-944 GIENT
+944 GTEDR
-949 GTGVTSVPLERL
+949 GVRMTDV

-966 DGALSTA
+966 DGALST
-973 PHSKSIEEKGLI
+973 SLCTEGVEDKGLV
-985 EEAHEAVEALAAER
+985 EEAHEAVEALVAEGAAE
-999 PAETSSHPQS
+999 PDNQPQS
-1009 PPALPSSPTSDTQ
+1009 PSALPSSPASDVQ
-1022 PLERGNITLNG
+1022 PLRRGSVTPNG

-1039 LKNIEVELSSALHI
+1039 LKNLEVELSSALHV

-1086 MTSTM
+1086 VTSTM
-1091 QKMLSLPPAKDSVPK
+1091 QKMLSLPATKDAVPK
-1106 AEEGAVTPGGGGSSR
+1106 AEEGAVTPGGSSGSR
-1121 MRFFSMKRTASQ
+1121 MRFFSMKRTMSQ

-1166 EPSLDPLPSG
+1166 EPSLDALSSV

-1187 RASLMAED
+1187 RGSPMAED
-1195 EGGASPEINSSTSQS
+1195 DSRASPEINSSTSQS
-1210 EDPSLQPVS
+1210 VEDPSLQLVS
-1219 VLVLKMNEVNCGIEA
+1219 VLVLKMNGVNCGIEA

-1240 VALQVMNVVPEQLNN
+1240 VALQVMEVVPEQLNN

-1262 RGYLVLPTATRG
+1262 CGYLGDA
-1274 QSGTQD
+1274 
-1280 WVVARPVEG
+1280 
-1289 LVSSGEPGALGDPGI
+1289 GA
-1304 EKPSVPE
+1304 EEPSVPE
-1311 ASKTHPEVCLR
+1311 ACKTQPEACVR
-1322 LDIGPNAAVHSP
+1322 LEVGPSAARRSP

-1349 TAEFFMSFLTNL
+1349 TAELFMSFLTNL
-1361 GPFLEDEIIPEVIP
+1361 GPFLEDEVIPEVMP
-1375 MEIEVVDAKITLKDD
+1375 MEVEIVNTKITLKDD
-1390 SPRVYPTS
+1390 SPQVYPTS

-1404 TLAVDHVIVKRR
+1404 TLAVDHVVVKRR
-1416 DDGVFYLTAPQGEGS
+1416 DDGVFYLTAPQGDGS
-1431 PKQEKPVSV
+1431 LKQEKPVSAFK
-1440 LQEQK
+1440 EQ
-1445 APVECVLAAPAAGT
+1445 PVPAECVPAGGIC
-1459 RGLQL
+1459 GLQL

-1502 QL
+1502 EL

>member
-1 MAGIIKKQI
+1 MAAIIKKQI

-62 YCNKASIRI
+62 YCNKASIRKSGAQTLDSDGFLQYPKLSNAERTSVTSALLFQI

-109 TAGQSEYGFAEKV
+109 AAGQSEYGFAEKV

-205 TPLRLITNQG
+205 TPLRLITNRG

-291 SWSQPFGVSP
+291 SWSQSFGVSP

-324 SRLDLH
+324 SHLDLH

-339 SGALKHGML
+339 PGALKHGML
-348 GGAMQLTFRRM
+348 GGAIQLTFRRM

-385 RGQWAKKLVSE
+385 RGQWAQKLVSE
-396 FQSKIEKLY
+396 FQSKVEKLY

-416 LSPFKRK
+416 LSPFKKK
-423 PDTSLSPHKS
+423 PDPSLSPHKS

-474 TAGQHSKKP
+474 TAGQQSKKP

-556 QFKAIYKLEDSGKHD
+556 QFKAIYKLENSGKRD

-580 FRMKLNIPVEKK
+580 FHLKLNIPVERK
-592 VTDHQDRPQTLCI
+592 VADHRDRPQALCI
-605 CTSEMTATNTRHA
+605 CTSEVTVTNTRHA
-618 PFCSCQD
+618 LLCSCQD

-640 SSYTKFPRSQDNF
+640 SSYTKFPRCQDSF

-662 HAYEVDDRP
+662 HAYEVDERP
-671 RKHPGFPQL
+671 RKHPGFPHL
-680 LHKTSASEDL
+680 PCKPSASEDL

-713 SFIDPFPLS
+713 SFVDPFPLS
-722 VWACLPKRWGQAQIS
+722 IWACLPKRWGQAQIS
-737 KRQELSASELK
+737 KRQELAASELK
-748 IKPSASFSNHSKNEN
+748 IKPSASFSNHSKDEH
-763 LSREHGVCQRS
+763 LSRDHGVCQRS

-791 VLGESDCEIDDGVD
+791 ALGEANFEVDDGVD

-817 LASSSVHVKVR
+817 LVSSSVHVKVR

-842 VLQTL
+842 VLQEL
-847 QEQLAQDTQEVT
+847 QEQLARDTQEVT
-859 GSPLDPMSACVGV
+859 GSPLDPVSACVGV
-872 MFHSAEVAL
+872 IFHTAEVAL
-881 LMNPAP
+881 VMNPAP

-917 VAEEKELKSETSS
+917 AAEEKELKSEATP
-930 EKGVCSTSEIPEDS
+930 EKGVCSTAEVPEDS
-944 GIENT
+944 GSENT
-949 GTGVTSVPLERL
+949 GTSVSLERL

-966 DGALSTA
+966 DEALSTA
-973 PHSKSIEEKGLI
+973 PNSKNIEEKGFV
-985 EEAHEAVEALAAER
+985 EEAHEAVEALVAER

-1009 PPALPSSPTSDTQ
+1009 PPALPPSPTSDTQ
-1022 PLERGNITLNG
+1022 SSGRGNITLSG

-1039 LKNIEVELSSALHI
+1039 LKNLEVELSSALHI

-1066 DLTKEAMSIT
+1066 DFTKEAMSIT

-1091 QKMLSLPPAKDSVPK
+1091 QKMLSLPPAKDPVPK
-1106 AEEGAVTPGGGGSSR
+1106 AEEGAVTPGGAGSTR
-1121 MRFFSMKRTASQ
+1121 TRFFSMKRTASQ

-1176 HLPQVHNDTGS
+1176 HLPQVHNDTCS
-1187 RASLMAED
+1187 RTSLMTED
-1195 EGGASPEINSSTSQS
+1195 KGGVSPEVNSSTSQS
-1210 EDPSLQPVS
+1210 GDPSLQLVS

-1262 RGYLVLPTATRG
+1262 RGYL
-1274 QSGTQD
+1274 
-1280 WVVARPVEG
+1280 
-1289 LVSSGEPGALGDPGI
+1289 ALGDPGI
-1304 EKPSVPE
+1304 EKPMGGE
-1311 ASKTHPEVCLR
+1311 AGKTQPEVCLR
-1322 LDIGPNAAVHSP
+1322 FEVGPDAAVRSP

-1349 TAEFFMSFLTNL
+1349 TAELFMSFLTNL

-1390 SPRVYPTS
+1390 NPQVYPTS
-1398 PGPVPI
+1398 PGPIPI
-1404 TLAVDHVIVKRR
+1404 TLAVDHIVVKRR
-1416 DDGVFYLTAPQGEGS
+1416 DDGVFYVTALQGEDS
-1431 PKQEKPVSV
+1431 PEQEKPVSV

-1445 APVECVLAAPAAGT
+1445 ALAECVEAAPVPAAH
-1459 RGLQL
+1459 GLQL

>member
-1 MAGIIKKQI
+1 MAAIIKKQI

-109 TAGQSEYGFAEKV
+109 AAGQSEYGFAEKV

-215 RIQISLKRRTK
+215 RIRISLKRRTK

-266 KSAQQRKSLAPE
+266 KSAQQRKSLAPD

-301 NASSIGQYFDKHD
+301 NATSIGQYFDKHD

-339 SGALKHGML
+339 SGTLKHGML

-385 RGQWAKKLVSE
+385 RGQWAKRLLSE
-396 FQSKIEKLY
+396 FQSKVEKHY
-405 EEMDPAFARTP
+405 EEMDAAFAKTP
-416 LSPFKRK
+416 LSPFKK
-423 PDTSLSPHKS
+423 KADTSLSPQKS
-433 PLEKGRVPPTSL
+433 PLEKGRGAPCTL
-445 PRLRHPPWNRL
+445 PQLRHPPWHRL
-456 RSSCVVVR
+456 RSSCVLLR

-483 STLLSCSRKFFKL
+483 STLLSCSRKFLNL

-532 MLTLDTASVLWINL
+532 TLTLDTASMLWINL

-556 QFKAIYKLEDSGKHD
+556 QFKAIYKLEDSGKRD

-580 FRMKLNIPVEKK
+580 FQLKLSIPVEKK
-592 VTDHQDRPQTLCI
+592 VTAHQDRPQALCVH
-605 CTSEMTATNTRHA
+605 TSEMTATNTRHA

-625 LQSLFRKFASSEFFH
+625 LQSLFRKFAGSEFFH
-640 SSYTKFPRSQDNF
+640 SSYTQFPRSQDNF
-653 SLLHTLFLR
+653 NLLHTLFLR

-671 RKHPGFPQL
+671 QKHSGFPQPL
-680 LHKTSASEDL
+680 RKTSASEDL
-690 WSMNFTELS
+690 WSVNFTELS

-722 VWACLPKRWGQAQIS
+722 VWACLPRRWGQAQIS
-737 KRQELSASELK
+737 KRQPSSVSDLK

-763 LSREHGVCQRS
+763 LPREHGVCQRS
-774 KTDQDLKNIY
+774 RTDQDLKSIY

-791 VLGESDCEIDDGVD
+791 ALGESECELNDGVD
-805 NKELEASADIHV
+805 DKELEASADIHV
-817 LASSSVHVKVR
+817 LLSSSVHVKVR

-847 QEQLAQDTQEVT
+847 QEQLTQDTQEVT
-859 GSPLDPMSACVGV
+859 GCPLDPMSASVGV

-881 LMNPAP
+881 LMNPTP
-887 GSVLEPRSLDSDTT
+887 GSCLEPKSLDSDTT

-917 VAEEKELKSETSS
+917 AAEEKELAAEEKEQKYETGS
-930 EKGVCSTSEIPEDS
+930 EKGMCRTTEVPEDNEA
-944 GIENT
+944 ENT
-949 GTGVTSVPLERL
+949 GTSGTSVPLEKL
-961 PRSAS
+961 PKSAS
-966 DGALSTA
+966 DGALSAA
-973 PHSKSIEEKGLI
+973 PSKSMEERGLI
-985 EEAHEAVEALAAER
+985 EEAREAVEALVAEG
-999 PAETSSHPQS
+999 AEEPSSHPQS
-1009 PPALPSSPTSDTQ
+1009 PPALPISPTSTSAG
-1022 PLERGNITLNG
+1022 PPAGGNPTLNG

-1039 LKNIEVELSSALHI
+1039 LKNLEVELSSALHI
-1053 TKDATKEALHVTM
+1053 TKDATKEALHATM

-1086 MTSTM
+1086 MTSTV

-1106 AEEGAVTPGGGGSSR
+1106 AEEGAVTPGGGSSR

-1176 HLPQVHNDTGS
+1176 HLLQVHSNAGS
-1187 RASLMAED
+1187 RANLVAED
-1195 EGGASPEINSSTSQS
+1195 ESGASPEINSSASQS
-1210 EDPSLQPVS
+1210 EEPSLQLVS
-1219 VLVLKMNEVNCGIEA
+1219 VLLLKMNEVNCAIEA

-1262 RGYLVLPTATRG
+1262 RGYV
-1274 QSGTQD
+1274 
-1280 WVVARPVEG
+1280 
-1289 LVSSGEPGALGDPGI
+1289 GDADV
-1304 EKPSVPE
+1304 EKPSAPE
-1311 ASKTHPEVCLR
+1311 AAQTQPEVCLR
-1322 LDIGPNAAVHSP
+1322 LEAGPHAAVHSP
-1334 LAVQNGFLHMLVHSY
+1334 LAVQNGFLQMLVRSY

-1361 GPFLEDEIIPEVIP
+1361 GPFLEDEVIPEVIP

-1390 SPRVYPTS
+1390 SPQIYPTS
-1398 PGPVPI
+1398 PGPVPV
-1404 TLAVDHVIVKRR
+1404 TLAIDHVLVKRR

-1431 PKQEKPVSV
+1431 PKLEKPVSV
-1440 LQEQK
+1440 LQDQK
-1445 APVECVLAAPAAGT
+1445 APVLAAPAGGI

-1464 KEVPELQRELQTMK
+1464 KEVPELQRELQNMK

-1502 QL
+1502 EL

>member
-1 MAGIIKKQI
+1 
-10 LKHLSRFTKNLSPD
+10 RFTKNLSPD

-109 TAGQSEYGFAEKV
+109 AAGQSEYGFAEKV

-192 ADATDNG
+192 ADATENG

-226 DCNVMASKLMF
+226 DCNVVASKLMF

-278 SVQITPPAPSTQQ
+278 SVQITPPAPSAQQ
-291 SWSQPFGVSP
+291 SWAQPFGGSP

-330 ICDDSHTRE
+330 ICDDSHARE
-339 SGALKHGML
+339 AGALKHGML
-348 GGAMQLTFRRM
+348 GGAIQLTFRRM
-359 AFDYYPFHRAG
+359 AFDYYPFHKAG

-396 FQSKIEKLY
+396 FQSKMEKLY
-405 EEMDPAFARTP
+405 EETDPVFARTP

-423 PDTSLSPHKS
+423 PEPPQSPQRS
-433 PLEKGRVPPTSL
+433 PPEKGRAPPTSL
-445 PRLRHPPWNRL
+445 PRLRHPPWHRL
-456 RSSCVVVR
+456 RSSCVLLR

-474 TAGQHSKKP
+474 TAGQQSKKP
-483 STLLSCSRKFFKL
+483 STLLSCSRKIFKI
-496 PDQVSAIHIE
+496 PDRVSAIHIE

-518 PVPCPNLYVQLNGL
+518 PVPCPNLYMQLNGL
-532 MLTLDTASVLWINL
+532 MLTLDTPSVLWINL
-546 FCLDLYRSLE
+546 FCLDLCRSLE
-556 QFKAIYKLEDSGKHD
+556 QFKAIYKLEDSGKRD

-580 FRMKLNIPVEKK
+580 FRLKLSIPVDKK
-592 VTDHQDRPQTLCI
+592 VTDHRDRPRALCV
-605 CTSEMTATNTRHA
+605 CMSEVTATNTRHA
-618 PFCSCQD
+618 PSCSCQD
-625 LQSLFRKFASSEFFH
+625 LQSLFRKFAGSEFFH
-640 SSYTKFPRSQDNF
+640 ASYAEFPRAQGSF

-662 HAYEVDDRP
+662 HAYQLEHRP
-671 RKHPGFPQL
+671 QKHPGFPQL

-690 WSMNFTELS
+690 WSVNFSELS
-699 LDFEGAESSKGRAL
+699 LGFEGAESSKGRVL

-722 VWACLPKRWGQAQIS
+722 VWACLPKRWGQAQMS
-737 KRQELSASELK
+737 KRQELATSEVK
-748 IKPSASFSNHSKNEN
+748 IKPSASFSNHSKNES

-784 KVPETMD
+784 KAPDTMD
-791 VLGESDCEIDDGVD
+791 VLGESDCEVDDGVD
-805 NKELEASADIHV
+805 SKELEASADIHV
-817 LASSSVHVKVR
+817 LMSSSVHVKVR

-847 QEQLAQDTQEVT
+847 QEQLAQDTQEMT

-881 LMNPAP
+881 LMTPAP
-887 GSVLEPRSLDSDTT
+887 GSVVEPRSLDSDTT

-917 VAEEKELKSETSS
+917 AAEEKELKSESSS
-930 EKGVCSTSEIPEDS
+930 EKGLGSTSELPEDS
-944 GIENT
+944 GLQDT
-949 GTGVTSVPLERL
+949 GASVPLERL
-961 PRSAS
+961 PRSVS

-973 PHSKSIEEKGLI
+973 PRGKGVEEKGLI
-985 EEAHEAVEALAAER
+985 EEAHEAVEALIAER

-1009 PPALPSSPTSDTQ
+1009 PPALPSSPASDAQ
-1022 PLERGNITLNG
+1022 PPGRGGIALNG

-1039 LKNIEVELSSALHI
+1039 LRNIEVELSSALHI
-1053 TKDATKEALHVTM
+1053 TKDATKEALHATM
-1066 DLTKEAMSIT
+1066 DLTKEAMSLT
-1076 KDALSLSREK
+1076 KDALSLSRDK

-1091 QKMLSLPPAKDSVPK
+1091 QRMLSLPPARDSVPK
-1106 AEEGAVTPGGGGSSR
+1106 AEEGAVTPGGAGSGR
-1121 MRFFSMKRTASQ
+1121 MRFFSMKRTSSQ

-1176 HLPQVHNDTGS
+1176 QLPQAHNDTGS
-1187 RASLMAED
+1187 RSSLVAED
-1195 EGGASPEINSSTSQS
+1195 EGGVSPEVNSSTSQS
-1210 EDPSLQPVS
+1210 EDPSLQLVS
-1219 VLVLKMNEVNCGIEA
+1219 VLVLKMNDVNCAVEV

-1240 VALQVMNVVPEQLNN
+1240 VALQVMSVAPEQLNN
-1255 VGMWQYL
+1255 VGMWQFL
-1262 RGYLVLPTATRG
+1262 RGYV
-1274 QSGTQD
+1274 
-1280 WVVARPVEG
+1280 
-1289 LVSSGEPGALGDPGI
+1289 GEPGV
-1304 EKPSVPE
+1304 EEPSSPE
-1311 ASKTHPEVCLR
+1311 AGQPQPEVCLR
-1322 LDIGPNAAVHSP
+1322 LESGPSAAARSP
-1334 LAVQNGFLHMLVHSY
+1334 LAERNGFLQVLLHSLC
-1349 TAEFFMSFLTNL
+1349 TELCMSCLTSL

-1390 SPRVYPTS
+1390 SPPVYPTS

-1404 TLAVDHVIVKRR
+1404 TLAMDHVVVRRR
-1416 DDGVFYLTAPQGEGS
+1416 DDGVFYLTV
-1431 PKQEKPVSV
+1431 KQEKPVSV
-1440 LQEQK
+1440 PEEQK
-1445 APVECVLAAPAAGT
+1445 APSESVPAAGV

-1464 KEVPELQRELQTMK
+1464 KQVPELQRELQTMK
-1478 IALAEA
+1478 LALAEA

-1494 IRKYNPLF
+1494 VRKYNPLF

>member
-1 MAGIIKKQI
+1 
-10 LKHLSRFTKNLSPD
+10 RFTKNLSPD

-109 TAGQSEYGFAEKV
+109 AAGQSEYGFAEKV

-226 DCNVMASKLMF
+226 DCNVVASKLMF

-278 SVQITPPAPSTQQ
+278 SHQITPPAPSAQQ
-291 SWSQPFGVSP
+291 SWAQPFGASP

-330 ICDDSHTRE
+330 ICDDSHARE
-339 SGALKHGML
+339 AGALKHGML
-348 GGAMQLTFRRM
+348 GGAIQLTFRRM

-385 RGQWAKKLVSE
+385 RGQWAKQLVSE
-396 FQSKIEKLY
+396 FQSKMEKLY
-405 EEMDPAFARTP
+405 EETDPVFARTP

-423 PDTSLSPHKS
+423 PDPPQSPQKS
-433 PLEKGRVPPTSL
+433 PPEKGRAPPRSL
-445 PRLRHPPWNRL
+445 PRLRHPPWHRL
-456 RSSCVVVR
+456 RSSCVLVR

-474 TAGQHSKKP
+474 TAGQQSKKP
-483 STLLSCSRKFFKL
+483 STLLSCSRKIFKL

-532 MLTLDTASVLWINL
+532 MLTLDTPSVLWINL
-546 FCLDLYRSLE
+546 FCLDLCRSLE
-556 QFKAIYKLEDSGKHD
+556 QFKAIYKLEDSGKRD

-580 FRMKLNIPVEKK
+580 FRLKLSIPVDKK
-592 VTDHQDRPQTLCI
+592 VAEHRDRPRALCV
-605 CTSEMTATNTRHA
+605 CTSELTATNTRHA
-618 PFCSCQD
+618 ASCSCQD
-625 LQSLFRKFASSEFFH
+625 LQSLFRQFAGSEFFRCG
-640 SSYTKFPRSQDNF
+640 YAEFPRARGGPG
-653 SLLHTLFLR
+653 LLHTLFLR
-662 HAYEVDDRP
+662 HAFR
-671 RKHPGFPQL
+671 QL
-680 LHKTSASEDL
+680 PLQASASEDL
-690 WSMNFTELS
+690 WSVNLTELS
-699 LDFEGAESSKGRAL
+699 LGFEGAESSKGRAL
-713 SFIDPFPLS
+713 SFVDPFPLS
-722 VWACLPKRWGQAQIS
+722 IWACLPKRWGQAQIS
-737 KRQELSASELK
+737 KRQELATSEVK
-748 IKPSASFSNHSKNEN
+748 IKPSASFSNHSKNDN

-774 KTDQDLKNIY
+774 KTDQDLKNIS
-784 KVPETMD
+784 KAPDTMD
-791 VLGESDCEIDDGVD
+791 VLGESDWEVDDGVD
-805 NKELEASADIHV
+805 SKELEASADIHM
-817 LASSSVHVKVR
+817 LMSSSVHVKVR

-847 QEQLAQDTQEVT
+847 QEQLAQDTQEMT

-881 LMNPAP
+881 LMAPAP
-887 GSVLEPRSLDSDTT
+887 GSVVEPRSLDSDTT

-917 VAEEKELKSETSS
+917 AADEKELKSDSSS
-930 EKGVCSTSEIPEDS
+930 EKGLGSTSELPEDS
-944 GIENT
+944 GMQDS
-949 GTGVTSVPLERL
+949 GASVPLERL

-966 DGALSTA
+966 DGALSAA
-973 PHSKSIEEKGLI
+973 PRGKGADQKGLI
-985 EEAHEAVEALAAER
+985 EEAHEAVEALVAER

-1009 PPALPSSPTSDTQ
+1009 PAALPSSPASDTQ
-1022 PLERGNITLNG
+1022 PSGRGGVALNG

-1039 LKNIEVELSSALHI
+1039 LRSIEVELSSALHI
-1053 TKDATKEALHVTM
+1053 TKDATKEALHATM
-1066 DLTKEAMSIT
+1066 DLTKEAMSLT
-1076 KDALSLSREK
+1076 KDALSLSRDK

-1091 QKMLSLPPAKDSVPK
+1091 QRMLSLPPARDSVPK
-1106 AEEGAVTPGGGGSSR
+1106 AEEGAVTPGGR
-1121 MRFFSMKRTASQ
+1121 MRFFSMKRTSSQ

-1176 HLPQVHNDTGS
+1176 QLPQAHNDTGS
-1187 RASLMAED
+1187 RSSLVAED
-1195 EGGASPEINSSTSQS
+1195 EGGASPEVNSSTSQS
-1210 EDPSLQPVS
+1210 EDPSLQLVS
-1219 VLVLKMNEVNCGIEA
+1219 VLVLKLSDVNCAIEVQ
-1234 RGDDLS
+1234 GDDLS

-1255 VGMWQYL
+1255 VGMWQFL
-1262 RGYLVLPTATRG
+1262 RGYVGDAG
-1274 QSGTQD
+1274 
-1280 WVVARPVEG
+1280 VEKAG
-1289 LVSSGEPGALGDPGI
+1289 S
-1304 EKPSVPE
+1304 PE
-1311 ASKTHPEVCLR
+1311 AGQPRPELCLR
-1322 LDIGPNAAVHSP
+1322 LESGPCAAAHSP
-1334 LAVQNGFLHMLVHSY
+1334 LAERNGFLRVLLHGRSTELCTSCL
-1349 TAEFFMSFLTNL
+1349 ASL

-1390 SPRVYPTS
+1390 SPPLYPTS

-1404 TLAVDHVIVKRR
+1404 TLAMDHVVVRRR
-1416 DDGVFYLTAPQGEGS
+1416 DDGIFYVS
-1431 PKQEKPVSV
+1431 VKQEKPVSV
-1440 LQEQK
+1440 PEEQK
-1445 APVECVLAAPAAGT
+1445 APSESVSPPAAGA
-1459 RGLQL
+1459 RVLQL
-1464 KEVPELQRELQTMK
+1464 KQVPELQRELQTMK
-1478 IALAEA
+1478 LALAEA

>member
-1 MAGIIKKQI
+1 
-10 LKHLSRFTKNLSPD
+10 RFTKNLSPD

-109 TAGQSEYGFAEKV
+109 AAGQSEYGFAEKV

-172 PQRGEVLTFKELT
+172 PQRREVLTFKELT

-291 SWSQPFGVSP
+291 SRSQPFGLSP
-301 NASSIGQYFDKHD
+301 NASSISQYFDKHD
-314 MKESSYHLLI
+314 MKETSYHLLI

-330 ICDDSHTRE
+330 ICDDSHARE

-423 PDTSLSPHKS
+423 SDTSLSPRKS

-445 PRLRHPPWNRL
+445 PQLRHPPWNRL

-474 TAGQHSKKP
+474 TAGQQSKKP

-518 PVPCPNLYVQLNGL
+518 PVPCPNLYAQLNGL
-532 MLTLDTASVLWINL
+532 MLTLDTESVLWINL

-556 QFKAIYKLEDSGKHD
+556 QFKAIYKLEDSRKRD
-571 EHVDVRLDG
+571 EHFDVRLDG
-580 FRMKLNIPVEKK
+580 FQLKLNIPVDKK

-605 CTSEMTATNTRHA
+605 CTSAMTATNTRHA

-640 SSYTKFPRSQDNF
+640 SGYTEFPRSQDNF

-671 RKHPGFPQL
+671 QKHPGFPQL

-722 VWACLPKRWGQAQIS
+722 IWACLPKRWGQAQVS
-737 KRQELSASELK
+737 KQQELAASELK

-763 LSREHGVCQRS
+763 ISREHGVCQRS

-784 KVPETMD
+784 MVPETMD
-791 VLGESDCEIDDGVD
+791 VLGESDCEIDDGVGE
-805 NKELEASADIHV
+805 KELEASADIHV
-817 LASSSVHVKVR
+817 LVSSSVHVKVR

-847 QEQLAQDTQEVT
+847 QEQLAQDTQAAT

-917 VAEEKELKSETSS
+917 AAEEKELKSETSS
-930 EKGVCSTSEIPEDS
+930 EKGVSSTAKVPKDSE
-944 GIENT
+944 IENT
-949 GTGVTSVPLERL
+949 GTSVTSLPLEGL
-961 PRSAS
+961 PRSTS

-973 PHSKSIEEKGLI
+973 PESKSIEEKGLI
-985 EEAHEAVEALAAER
+985 EEADEAVEALVAER

-1022 PLERGNITLNG
+1022 PLGRGSVTHNG

-1076 KDALSLSREK
+1076 KDALSREK

-1091 QKMLSLPPAKDSVPK
+1091 QKMLSLPPAN
-1106 AEEGAVTPGGGGSSR
+1106 R
-1121 MRFFSMKRTASQ
+1121 MRFFSVKRTASQ

-1176 HLPQVHNDTGS
+1176 HLPQVHSDTGS

-1195 EGGASPEINSSTSQS
+1195 EGGVSPEINSSTSQT
-1210 EDPSLQPVS
+1210 EDPSLPLVS

-1240 VALQVMNVVPEQLNN
+1240 VALRVMNVAPEQLSN

-1262 RGYLVLPTATRG
+1262 RGYL
-1274 QSGTQD
+1274 
-1280 WVVARPVEG
+1280 
-1289 LVSSGEPGALGDPGI
+1289 GDPGT
-1304 EKPSVPE
+1304 EKPSAPE
-1311 ASKTHPEVCLR
+1311 AGKTQPEVRLR
-1322 LDIGPNAAVHSP
+1322 FELGPNAALHSP
-1334 LAVQNGFLHMLVHSY
+1334 LAAQNGFLHMLVHSY

-1361 GPFLEDEIIPEVIP
+1361 APFLEDEIIPEVIP

-1390 SPRVYPTS
+1390 SPQVYPTS

-1404 TLAVDHVIVKRR
+1404 TLAVDHVIVKRGG
-1416 DDGVFYLTAPQGEGS
+1416 DGVFYL
-1431 PKQEKPVSV
+1431 
-1440 LQEQK
+1440 
-1445 APVECVLAAPAAGT
+1445 
-1459 RGLQL
+1459 
-1464 KEVPELQRELQTMK
+1464 
-1478 IALAEA
+1478 
-1484 NMDKARLLQE
+1484 
-1494 IRKYNPLF
+1494 
-1502 QL
+1502 

>member
-1 MAGIIKKQI
+1 MS
-10 LKHLSRFTKNLSPD
+10 LELFTKNLSPD

-109 TAGQSEYGFAEKV
+109 AAGQSEYGFAEKV

-192 ADATDNG
+192 ADATENG

-226 DCNVMASKLMF
+226 DCNVVASKLMF

-278 SVQITPPAPSTQQ
+278 SVQITPPAPSAQQ
-291 SWSQPFGVSP
+291 SWAQPFGASP

-330 ICDDSHTRE
+330 ICDDSHARE
-339 SGALKHGML
+339 AGAQKHGML
-348 GGAMQLTFRRM
+348 GGAIQLTFRRM

-396 FQSKIEKLY
+396 FQSKMEKFY
-405 EEMDPAFARTP
+405 EESDPMFARTP

-423 PDTSLSPHKS
+423 PGKVLHHCISF
-433 PLEKGRVPPTSL
+433 
-445 PRLRHPPWNRL
+445 
-456 RSSCVVVR
+456 CF
-464 VDDLD
+464 
-469 VHQVS
+469 QVS
-474 TAGQHSKKP
+474 TAGQQSKKP
-483 STLLSCSRKFFKL
+483 STLLSCSRKIFKL

-518 PVPCPNLYVQLNGL
+518 PVPCPNLYMQLNGL
-532 MLTLDTASVLWINL
+532 MLTLDTPSVLWINL
-546 FCLDLYRSLE
+546 FCLDLCRSLE
-556 QFKAIYKLEDSGKHD
+556 QFKAIYKLEDSGKRD

-580 FRMKLNIPVEKK
+580 FRLKLSIPVDKK
-592 VTDHQDRPQTLCI
+592 VTEHQDRPRALCV
-605 CTSEMTATNTRHA
+605 CMSEVTATNTRHA
-618 PFCSCQD
+618 PSCSCQD
-625 LQSLFRKFASSEFFH
+625 LQGLFRKFAGSEFFH
-640 SSYTKFPRSQDNF
+640 SSYAAFPREQGSF

-662 HAYEVDDRP
+662 HAFHVEDRP
-671 RKHPGFPQL
+671 HKHHKLP
-680 LHKTSASEDL
+680 HKTSASEDL
-690 WSMNFTELS
+690 WSVNFSELS
-699 LDFEGAESSKGRAL
+699 LGFEGAESSKGRAL
-713 SFIDPFPLS
+713 SFVDPFPLS
-722 VWACLPKRWGQAQIS
+722 IWVCLPKRWGQAQMS
-737 KRQELSASELK
+737 KRQELATSEVK
-748 IKPSASFSNHSKNEN
+748 IKSSASFSNHSKNEN
-763 LSREHGVCQRS
+763 LSREHGICQRS
-774 KTDQDLKNIY
+774 KTDQDLRNIY
-784 KVPETMD
+784 KAPDTMD
-791 VLGESDCEIDDGVD
+791 VLGESDCEVDDGVD
-805 NKELEASADIHV
+805 SKELEASADIHV
-817 LASSSVHVKVR
+817 LMSSSVHVKVR

-842 VLQTL
+842 VLQAL
-847 QEQLAQDTQEVT
+847 QEQLAQDTQEMT
-859 GSPLDPMSACVGV
+859 GSPLDAMSACVGV
-872 MFHSAEVAL
+872 MFPSAEVAL
-881 LMNPAP
+881 LMAPAP
-887 GSVLEPRSLDSDTT
+887 GSVVEPRSLDSDTT

-917 VAEEKELKSETSS
+917 AAEEKELKSESSS
-930 EKGVCSTSEIPEDS
+930 EKGLGSTSELPEDS
-944 GIENT
+944 GT
-949 GTGVTSVPLERL
+949 QDSGASVPLERL

-966 DGALSTA
+966 DGALSAA
-973 PHSKSIEEKGLI
+973 PRGKGAEEKALI
-985 EEAHEAVEALAAER
+985 EEAHEAVEALVAER

-1009 PPALPSSPTSDTQ
+1009 PPALPSSPASDAQ
-1022 PLERGNITLNG
+1022 PSGRGGVALNG
-1033 QAELIP
+1033 QAELVP
-1039 LKNIEVELSSALHI
+1039 LRSIEVELSSALHI
-1053 TKDATKEALHVTM
+1053 TKDATKEALHATM
-1066 DLTKEAMSIT
+1066 DLTKEAVSLTKDAVSLT
-1076 KDALSLSREK
+1076 KDALSLSRDK

-1091 QKMLSLPPAKDSVPK
+1091 QRMLSLPPARDSVPK
-1106 AEEGAVTPGGGGSSR
+1106 AEEGALTPGGAGSGR
-1121 MRFFSMKRTASQ
+1121 MRFFSMKRTSSQ

-1166 EPSLDPLPSG
+1166 EPSLDPLSSG
-1176 HLPQVHNDTGS
+1176 QLPPAHNDMGS
-1187 RASLMAED
+1187 RSSLVAED
-1195 EGGASPEINSSTSQS
+1195 EGGVSPEVNSSTSQS
-1210 EDPSLQPVS
+1210 EDPSLQLVS
-1219 VLVLKMNEVNCGIEA
+1219 VLVLKMSDVNCAVEVQ
-1234 RGDDLS
+1234 GDDLS
-1240 VALQVMNVVPEQLNN
+1240 VALQVMKVVPEQLNN
-1255 VGMWQYL
+1255 VGMWQFL
-1262 RGYLVLPTATRG
+1262 RGYV
-1274 QSGTQD
+1274 
-1280 WVVARPVEG
+1280 
-1289 LVSSGEPGALGDPGI
+1289 ALGDPG
-1304 EKPSVPE
+1304 EGKAASPE
-1311 ASKTHPEVCLR
+1311 PRQPQPEVSLR
-1322 LDIGPNAAVHSP
+1322 LQSGPRAAALSA
-1334 LAVQNGFLHMLVHSY
+1334 LAEHNGFLQLLLHSQA
-1349 TAEFFMSFLTNL
+1349 TELCTSCLASL

-1390 SPRVYPTS
+1390 TPPVYPTS

-1404 TLAVDHVIVKRR
+1404 TLAMDHIVVRRR
-1416 DDGVFYLTAPQGEGS
+1416 DDGVFYLTAPQGKDS
-1431 PKQEKPVSV
+1431 VKQEKSVSV
-1440 LQEQK
+1440 PEEQK
-1445 APVECVLAAPAAGT
+1445 APSECVSPAPAAGA

-1464 KEVPELQRELQTMK
+1464 KQVPELQRELQTLK
-1478 IALAEA
+1478 LALAEA

>member
-1 MAGIIKKQI
+1 
-10 LKHLSRFTKNLSPD
+10 RFTKNLSPD

-109 TAGQSEYGFAEKV
+109 AAGQSEYGFAEKV

-192 ADATDNG
+192 ADATENG

-226 DCNVMASKLMF
+226 DCNVVASKLMF

-278 SVQITPPAPSTQQ
+278 SVQVTPPAPSAQQ
-291 SWSQPFGVSP
+291 SWAQPFGASP

-330 ICDDSHTRE
+330 ICDDSHARE
-339 SGALKHGML
+339 AGAQKHGML
-348 GGAMQLTFRRM
+348 GGAIQLTFRRM

-396 FQSKIEKLY
+396 FQSKMEKFY
-405 EEMDPAFARTP
+405 EESDPVFARTP

-423 PDTSLSPHKS
+423 PEPAQGPQRSP
-433 PLEKGRVPPTSL
+433 PEKGRAPPTSL
-445 PRLRHPPWNRL
+445 PRLRQPPWHRL
-456 RSSCVVVR
+456 RSSCVLLR

-474 TAGQHSKKP
+474 TAGQQSKKP
-483 STLLSCSRKFFKL
+483 STLLSCSRKIFKL

-532 MLTLDTASVLWINL
+532 MLTLDTPSVLWINL
-546 FCLDLYRSLE
+546 FCLDLCRSLE
-556 QFKAIYKLEDSGKHD
+556 QFKAIYKLEDSGKRD

-580 FRMKLNIPVEKK
+580 FRLKLSIPVDKK
-592 VTDHQDRPQTLCI
+592 VTDHRDRPRALCV
-605 CTSEMTATNTRHA
+605 CMSEVTATNTRHA
-618 PFCSCQD
+618 PSCSCQD
-625 LQSLFRKFASSEFFH
+625 LQSLFRKFAGSEFFH
-640 SSYTKFPRSQDNF
+640 SSYAAFPREQGSF
-653 SLLHTLFLR
+653 SLLHTLFLH
-662 HAYEVDDRP
+662 HAYHVEDRP
-671 RKHPGFPQL
+671 HKHHKLP
-680 LHKTSASEDL
+680 HKTSASEDL
-690 WSMNFTELS
+690 WSVNFSELS
-699 LDFEGAESSKGRAL
+699 LGFEGAESSKGRTL
-713 SFIDPFPLS
+713 SFVDPFPLS
-722 VWACLPKRWGQAQIS
+722 IWACLPKRWGQAQMS
-737 KRQELSASELK
+737 KRQELATSEVK

-774 KTDQDLKNIY
+774 KTDQDLRNIY
-784 KVPETMD
+784 KAPDTMD
-791 VLGESDCEIDDGVD
+791 VLGESDCEVDDGVD
-805 NKELEASADIHV
+805 SEELEASADIHV
-817 LASSSVHVKVR
+817 LMSSSVHVRVR

-842 VLQTL
+842 VLQAL
-847 QEQLAQDTQEVT
+847 QEQLAQDTQEMT

-872 MFHSAEVAL
+872 MFPSAEVAL
-881 LMNPAP
+881 LMAPAP
-887 GSVLEPRSLDSDTT
+887 GSVVEPRSLDSDTT

-917 VAEEKELKSETSS
+917 AAEEKELKSESSS
-930 EKGVCSTSEIPEDS
+930 EKGLGSTSELPEDG
-944 GIENT
+944 GIQDT
-949 GTGVTSVPLERL
+949 GASVPLERL

-966 DGALSTA
+966 DGALSAA
-973 PHSKSIEEKGLI
+973 PRGKGAEEKALI
-985 EEAHEAVEALAAER
+985 EEAHEAVEALVAER

-1009 PPALPSSPTSDTQ
+1009 PPALPSSPASDTQ
-1022 PLERGNITLNG
+1022 PSGRGGVALNG
-1033 QAELIP
+1033 QAELVP
-1039 LKNIEVELSSALHI
+1039 LRSIEVELSSALHI
-1053 TKDATKEALHVTM
+1053 TKDATKEALHATM
-1066 DLTKEAMSIT
+1066 DLTKEAMSLT
-1076 KDALSLSREK
+1076 KDALSLSRDK

-1091 QKMLSLPPAKDSVPK
+1091 QRMLSLPPARDSVPK
-1106 AEEGAVTPGGGGSSR
+1106 AEEGALTPGGAGSGR
-1121 MRFFSMKRTASQ
+1121 MRFFSMKRTSSQ

-1166 EPSLDPLPSG
+1166 EPSLDPLSSG
-1176 HLPQVHNDTGS
+1176 QLPQAHNDMGS
-1187 RASLMAED
+1187 RSSLVAED
-1195 EGGASPEINSSTSQS
+1195 EGGVSPEVNSSTSQS
-1210 EDPSLQPVS
+1210 EDPSLQLVS
-1219 VLVLKMNEVNCGIEA
+1219 VLVLKMSDVNCAVEVQ
-1234 RGDDLS
+1234 GDDLS
-1240 VALQVMNVVPEQLNN
+1240 VALQVMKVVPEQLNN
-1255 VGMWQYL
+1255 VGMWQFL
-1262 RGYLVLPTATRG
+1262 RGYV
-1274 QSGTQD
+1274 
-1280 WVVARPVEG
+1280 
-1289 LVSSGEPGALGDPGI
+1289 GDPG
-1304 EKPSVPE
+1304 EGKAASPE
-1311 ASKTHPEVCLR
+1311 PRQPQPEVSLR
-1322 LDIGPNAAVHSP
+1322 LQSGPRAAALSA
-1334 LAVQNGFLHMLVHSY
+1334 LAEHNGFLQLLLHSQA
-1349 TAEFFMSFLTNL
+1349 TELCTSCLASL

-1390 SPRVYPTS
+1390 TPPVYPTS

-1404 TLAVDHVIVKRR
+1404 TLAVDHIVVRRR
-1416 DDGVFYLTAPQGEGS
+1416 DDGVFYLTGELPLERS
-1431 PKQEKPVSV
+1431 VSV
-1440 LQEQK
+1440 PEEQK
-1445 APVECVLAAPAAGT
+1445 APSESVSPAPAAGA

-1464 KEVPELQRELQTMK
+1464 KQVPELQRELQTMK
-1478 IALAEA
+1478 LALAEA